1 MVKVVKIW
9 KGDLMMRS
17 KSLAK
22 NKDLQRKVLC
32 SLLAA
37 GVMSVCISGGD
48 VWAAQSNEKIDLSG
62 SAAST
67 AYADWDMQI
76 DSEGSFKGVYTHN
89 GANLDFTGTET
100 NIIINNK
107 NNAATAVAN
116 YGNNGGVMNFDAAK
130 TSITL
135 EHTGNVGSASPRDM
149 GVLVNQGTVNFNGD
163 ALIKLN
169 TANTATMYGVNV
181 ECNTNDAVP
190 SIVNFNKKAAI
201 DIVTGEAATGIFV
214 SGKPGSVLASGDNL
228 NITINAGG
236 NINGVWTRYG
246 GTFSTGVSNNLNIN
260 LQSDSQYS
268 TVTGIKCFS
277 QKEGQDNS
285 HAGMI
290 DIEGSATINVQSA
303 NKAYGILN
311 EYWQR
316 PVDTGKVKVAGD
328 LNITV
333 VGKEAYGVLSDNKDC
348 DTNILGNANIN
359 VTGTNSS
366 YAIHAKEGGQITVG
380 SAGKTVALK
389 AETTAGDSGKLA
401 AAGVY
406 ALEGGQVTIA
416 GAKADIE
423 ADVTANGRAIGVRV
437 EGKDAS
443 ITSAVQLNADTT
455 NIAVNGTTTADSN
468 NFNEAA
474 WVKNGSLT
482 VNSKNLNVTG
492 SMSGFTLEGL
502 NVSTN
507 GLIELNTEKT
517 VIDIADDYG
526 VTGITAHNGGTFK
539 VNKGDLIITSTNT
552 AANGVGKTNSIGIQS
567 DEIGSGEPQNSII
580 IGPGV
585 NKVDITV
592 NGAGSEGATPNASNG
607 TAGIYAVDGAI
618 EIASGELNVRVN
630 SGANVSS
637 DASGVYS
644 NATGIKGLNGTITV
658 AGSTRTILDVT
669 DGYQEATGVYA
680 GSYGDKKATVSILGD
695 TAITATGKTGAHALY
710 AEKGSEITIGSKGKM
725 VDLTVSSTNGGKVYG
740 LDATGGSDITVNGS
754 NLTIDV
760 GSYVENGT
768 INDRIF
774 AIDASTNKGG
784 KIILNSDE
792 ITIVGEQKGHTV
804 YCDGVRANMSTIEF
818 NGNTTIDLKADLK
831 DGWSAIESKNKQN
844 QFAGINVQ
852 CDPGNI
858 FATAINFNGSETDI
872 KVEGKATWFAA
883 VQGSGV
889 PGSINFTGKKV
900 NITAVNNKAVSE
912 GDSTTV
918 GIYAQYGATINS
930 AAATDIV
937 TTVEANGDAN
947 GIYNTNNFY
956 YNGNVKLKG
965 NFMGTVISNESS
977 AYGIYNDPLDADN
990 TGGEVYIGKGLKLDV
1005 TALKGEAVGI
1015 YGKGEHSKTTVLGD
1029 VTITTNGQNDSYSL
1043 YAAAKAN
1050 ITLGSAGKTVALTGD
1065 VTAKDA
1071 DSIITLA
1078 GDTNIVSGTVTADA
1092 GGIVLGGGD
1101 KATYT
1106 VDKFVTKGA
1115 GERASAAVSGTITV
1129 SGGTL
1134 NIDNLS
1140 DINKFDLA
1148 DNSLIVTGK
1157 GVLKAASDKVFEADT
1172 SGKKVIAGVDQK
1184 VLFNG
1189 GKLAISDTSYTL
1201 ADSKVYSEALG
1212 KVDDSGV
1219 GANTKTTIVMT
1230 GTLQDQPVDNKATVD
1245 DLAPTGAVHTNV
1257 TGTVSTGTL
1266 NVGDGSSSVGTTG
1279 INNDLGVKDLDFSST
1294 SGSGTVDAIVTISND
1309 TGLTLVG
1316 DGSSELLKG
1325 TGNSNNN
1332 VTVGSDS
1339 GSAGTLTLGNAA
1351 AESSGGTLNAAVTLK
1366 ADSQMNVEAGSF
1378 TVGKITAT
1386 EGTVAVNAGANL
1398 TTTEDFTVGDA
1409 GSNKSGTIDAAG
1421 SITAGKVD
1429 LQQGT
1434 VAVTG
1439 SLTANEL
1446 SVGDSS
1452 NSKEGAVT
1460 AAGTVDVGTLK
1471 LNKGNIEVTGSLTAK
1486 TLTVGD
1492 NDAKIAVGAADSA
1505 GTLTAED
1512 VKLGGASLMLDPD
1525 WEDSST
1531 IQTASK
1537 AGLKFNSSQIDGK
1550 LTVGQNSVLSL
1561 GTADTAKAEAAF
1573 TDTGLTWGKNDITA
1587 ALYIDYEQTMD
1598 STKGGIKVDGSLTHA
1613 SDNKN
1618 FAAANTATFAAGS
1631 LLMVA
1636 GDAALTTDGALKAG
1650 STVNAQNNSNS
1661 NNDAATLKV
1670 DSGAKLYIADAQ
1682 ADKRYTIVSGF
1693 TNSGSAVT
1701 DGGWNGTNLLLNKLV
1716 KGSGS
1721 YSNGSFTVSTQ
1732 KVKASEA
1739 LPGVALPNI
1748 LDAMSSQ
1755 TDSPYAGIKYLS
1767 NAISGLNSNAQ
1778 TLAAVN
1784 SFAQGA
1790 ENSGATR
1797 TGALAALDL
1806 GTAVQEHLSLAKAA
1820 AEQSGGFGKAA
1831 VDTADNG
1838 GIWAQYIHNKDKVDN
1853 MGGVS
1858 YDGQYNGVIIGGDF
1872 ADRGKYSSGIA
1883 FSYGSGDSTGSAS
1896 KNEFDFWGLS
1906 YYGGIQNGDTNLIFD
1921 VGYSKTSSDVKG
1933 VIKAEPDT
1941 QVISMG
1947 IKGEKLISNGHGT
1960 SYVPYAGLR
1969 YMNIDT
1975 DSYNGSIDGKTAA
1988 HYSTD
1993 KADLWL
1999 LPVGISISHE
2009 SVTAS
2014 GWKVRPTADIAYVWT
2029 LGDKNIAMDITVP
2042 GVNATDRL
2050 GYDIM
2055 DSGFFVGKLGLEAEK
2070 GDWTYGLGY
2079 ACQKGSHAQNSKF
2092 MLNVTYSF

>member
-1 MVKVVKIW
+1 
-9 KGDLMMRS
+9 MR
-17 KSLAK
+17 
-22 NKDLQRKVLC
+22 
-32 SLLAA
+32 
-37 GVMSVCISGGD
+37 
-48 VWAAQSNEKIDLSG
+48 
-62 SAAST
+62 
-67 AYADWDMQI
+67 
-76 DSEGSFKGVYTHN
+76 
-89 GANLDFTGTET
+89 
-100 NIIINNK
+100 
-107 NNAATAVAN
+107 
-116 YGNNGGVMNFDAAK
+116 
-130 TSITL
+130 
-135 EHTGNVGSASPRDM
+135 
-149 GVLVNQGTVNFNGD
+149 
-163 ALIKLN
+163 
-169 TANTATMYGVNV
+169 
-181 ECNTNDAVP
+181 
-190 SIVNFNKKAAI
+190 
-201 DIVTGEAATGIFV
+201 
-214 SGKPGSVLASGDNL
+214 
-228 NITINAGG
+228 
-236 NINGVWTRYG
+236 
-246 GTFSTGVSNNLNIN
+246 
-260 LQSDSQYS
+260 
-268 TVTGIKCFS
+268 
-277 QKEGQDNS
+277 
-285 HAGMI
+285 
-290 DIEGSATINVQSA
+290 
-303 NKAYGILN
+303 
-311 EYWQR
+311 
-316 PVDTGKVKVAGD
+316 
-328 LNITV
+328 
-333 VGKEAYGVLSDNKDC
+333 
-348 DTNILGNANIN
+348 
-359 VTGTNSS
+359 
-366 YAIHAKEGGQITVG
+366 
-380 SAGKTVALK
+380 
-389 AETTAGDSGKLA
+389 
-401 AAGVY
+401 
-406 ALEGGQVTIA
+406 
-416 GAKADIE
+416 
-423 ADVTANGRAIGVRV
+423 
-437 EGKDAS
+437 
-443 ITSAVQLNADTT
+443 
-455 NIAVNGTTTADSN
+455 
-468 NFNEAA
+468 
-474 WVKNGSLT
+474 
-482 VNSKNLNVTG
+482 
-492 SMSGFTLEGL
+492 
-502 NVSTN
+502 
-507 GLIELNTEKT
+507 
-517 VIDIADDYG
+517 
-526 VTGITAHNGGTFK
+526 
-539 VNKGDLIITSTNT
+539 
-552 AANGVGKTNSIGIQS
+552 
-567 DEIGSGEPQNSII
+567 
-580 IGPGV
+580 
-585 NKVDITV
+585 
-592 NGAGSEGATPNASNG
+592 
-607 TAGIYAVDGAI
+607 
-618 EIASGELNVRVN
+618 
-630 SGANVSS
+630 ANV
-637 DASGVYS
+637 
-644 NATGIKGLNGTITV
+644 
-658 AGSTRTILDVT
+658 
-669 DGYQEATGVYA
+669 
-680 GSYGDKKATVSILGD
+680 
-695 TAITATGKTGAHALY
+695 
-710 AEKGSEITIGSKGKM
+710 
-725 VDLTVSSTNGGKVYG
+725 
-740 LDATGGSDITVNGS
+740 
-754 NLTIDV
+754 
-760 GSYVENGT
+760 
-768 INDRIF
+768 
-774 AIDASTNKGG
+774 
-784 KIILNSDE
+784 
-792 ITIVGEQKGHTV
+792 
-804 YCDGVRANMSTIEF
+804 STIEF

-831 DGWSAIESKNKQN
+831 DDWSATESKNKQS

-852 CDPGNI
+852 CDPDDNN
-858 FATAINFNGSETDI
+858 ATIVVFNGGKTDI

-900 NITAVNNKAVSE
+900 NITAVNNKAVRE

-918 GIYAQYGATINS
+918 GIYAQYGATINFV
-930 AAATDIV
+930 AATDIV
-937 TTVEANGDAN
+937 TTVEANGYAN
-947 GIYNTNNFY
+947 GIYNTNNFS

-977 AYGIYNDPLDADN
+977 AYGIYNDPLAADN

-1015 YGKGEHSKTTVLGD
+1015 YGEGEHSKTTVLGD
-1029 VTITTNGQNDSYSL
+1029 VIITTNGQNDSYSL

-1078 GDTNIVSGTVTADA
+1078 GDSNVVKGTVTADA

-1266 NVGDGSSSVGTTG
+1266 NVGDDISSEGATG
-1279 INNDLGVKDLDFSST
+1279 VNNDLGVKDLDFSSN
-1294 SGSGTVDAIVTISND
+1294 SGTVDASVTISND

-1325 TGNSNNN
+1325 TGSNNT
-1332 VTVGSDS
+1332 VTVGSNSD
-1339 GSAGTLTLGNAA
+1339 SAGTLTLGNAA
-1351 AESSGGTLNAAVTLK
+1351 AESSGGTLNANVTLQS
-1366 ADSQMNVEAGSF
+1366 DSQMTVEAGSF
-1378 TVGKITAT
+1378 TVDKITAT
-1386 EGTVAVNAGANL
+1386 EGTVAVNAGADL
-1398 TTTEDFTVGDA
+1398 TTMQDFTVGDA
-1409 GSNKSGTIDAAG
+1409 INNKTGTIDAAG

-1446 SVGDSS
+1446 SVGTSK
-1452 NSKEGAVT
+1452 KEGTVT
-1460 AAGTVDVGTLK
+1460 AAGTVDVGTLN
-1471 LNKGNIEVTGSLTAK
+1471 LNRGKVEVTGALAAE
-1486 TLTVGD
+1486 TLTVAD
-1492 NDAKIAVGAADSA
+1492 NSGASIAVGAADSA
-1505 GTLTAED
+1505 GTLTAKN
-1512 VKLGGASLMLDPD
+1512 VQLGGTSLMLDPAWKD
-1525 WEDSST
+1525 GSM

-1537 AGLKFNSSQIDGK
+1537 AGLKFNGNQVDGK

-1573 TDTGLTWGKNDITA
+1573 ADTGLTWGQNDITA

-1598 STKGGIKVDGSLTHA
+1598 STKGGIKVDGSLTHV
-1613 SDNKN
+1613 SDSKDL
-1618 FAAANTATFAAGS
+1618 AAANTATFAAGS

-1636 GDAALTTDGALKAG
+1636 GDAALTMDGALKAG
-1650 STVNAQNNSNS
+1650 GTATITISNGS
-1661 NNDAATLKV
+1661 AATLKV

-1682 ADKRYTIVSGF
+1682 ADKQYTIVSGF
-1693 TNSGSAVT
+1693 TNSGSDVT

-1721 YSNGSFTVSTQ
+1721 YSSGSFTVSTQ

-1778 TLAAVN
+1778 TLVAVN

-1838 GIWAQYIHNKDKVDN
+1838 SIWAQYIHNKDKVDN

-1947 IKGEKLISNGHGT
+1947 VKGEKLISNGHGT

-1975 DSYNGSIDGKTAA
+1975 DSYNGSIDGKRAA

-2009 SVTAS
+2009 SVTAG

-2029 LGDKNIAMDITVP
+2029 LGDKNTAMDITVP

>member
-1 MVKVVKIW
+1 MERGFDDEIKKLGKKQGFTKESTV
-9 KGDLMMRS
+9 
-17 KSLAK
+17 
-22 NKDLQRKVLC
+22 
-32 SLLAA
+32 LAA
-37 GVMSVCISGGD
+37 CSRSNVRLYIWGD
-48 VWAAQSNEKIDLSG
+48 VWAAGTIKDQDMVITSNMNIVADDGGFEGATNRYAAIGHTQDATMTVTAKPGVIVNSVVTATNGRAMGIVNTGNGVLNVNGNYGFALQADTVRGIRNNGYNDLNLNG
-62 SAAST
+62 DFIIKAV
-67 AYADWDMQI
+67 
-76 DSEGSFKGVYTHN
+76 SEGKDSNNDVVVGAEAFNGTNITVNGDKLNIDITTDNARIIGVQNFNNN
-89 GANLDFTGTET
+89 GKTIVFNSNDISIKAVQTGT
-100 NIIINNK
+100 
-107 NNAATAVAN
+107 
-116 YGNNGGVMNFDAAK
+116 
-130 TSITL
+130 
-135 EHTGNVGSASPRDM
+135 GSFCQ
-149 GVLVNQGTVNFNGD
+149 GVLGYQSTTNFNGD
-163 ALIKLN
+163 IVIDLKADKVTSQVHGVDIQCDPGN
-169 TANTATMYGVNV
+169 TYETA
-181 ECNTNDAVP
+181 
-190 SIVNFNKKAAI
+190 VNFNNQQTDIKVEGGAGATVAAI
-201 DIVTGEAATGIFV
+201 R
-214 SGKPGSVLASGDNL
+214 ASGVPGTVNL
-228 NITINAGG
+228 NGKVTNLTAA
-236 NINGVWTRYG
+236 NINGGMAAAIISQYG
-246 GTFSTGVSNNLNIN
+246 AHVNSGSETNIN
-260 LQSDSQYS
+260 AAVNAKDDAVAVYVGEYAGYNGNVELQGNFTADVISEN
-268 TVTGIKCFS
+268 G
-277 QKEGQDNS
+277 N
-285 HAGMI
+285 
-290 DIEGSATINVQSA
+290 
-303 NKAYGILN
+303 AYGILG
-311 EYWQR
+311 E
-316 PVDTGKVKVAGD
+316 
-328 LNITV
+328 
-333 VGKEAYGVLSDNKDC
+333 LSDDAKSEDDGKIYIGKDLELDVTAANGDAVGIGVSGKYNK
-348 DTNILGNANIN
+348 TIILGNSTIN
-359 VTGTNSS
+359 ATGKTAS
-366 YAIHAKEGGQITVG
+366 YAIIAEDGGQITVG
-380 SAGKTVALK
+380 SAGKNVNLT
-389 AETTAGDSGKLA
+389 GD
-401 AAGVY
+401 V
-406 ALEGGQVTIA
+406 
-416 GAKADIE
+416 
-423 ADVTANGRAIGVRV
+423 
-437 EGKDAS
+437 
-443 ITSAVQLNADTT
+443 
-455 NIAVNGTTTADSN
+455 
-468 NFNEAA
+468 
-474 WVKNGSLT
+474 
-482 VNSKNLNVTG
+482 
-492 SMSGFTLEGL
+492 
-502 NVSTN
+502 
-507 GLIELNTEKT
+507 
-517 VIDIADDYG
+517 
-526 VTGITAHNGGTFK
+526 
-539 VNKGDLIITSTNT
+539 
-552 AANGVGKTNSIGIQS
+552 
-567 DEIGSGEPQNSII
+567 
-580 IGPGV
+580 
-585 NKVDITV
+585 KVD
-592 NGAGSEGATPNASNG
+592 
-607 TAGIYAVDGAI
+607 
-618 EIASGELNVRVN
+618 
-630 SGANVSS
+630 
-637 DASGVYS
+637 
-644 NATGIKGLNGTITV
+644 
-658 AGSTRTILDVT
+658 
-669 DGYQEATGVYA
+669 
-680 GSYGDKKATVSILGD
+680 
-695 TAITATGKTGAHALY
+695 
-710 AEKGSEITIGSKGKM
+710 
-725 VDLTVSSTNGGKVYG
+725 
-740 LDATGGSDITVNGS
+740 GGSV
-754 NLTIDV
+754 
-760 GSYVENGT
+760 
-768 INDRIF
+768 IN
-774 AIDASTNKGG
+774 
-784 KIILNSDE
+784 
-792 ITIVGEQKGHTV
+792 H
-804 YCDGVRANMSTIEF
+804 
-818 NGNTTIDLKADLK
+818 
-831 DGWSAIESKNKQN
+831 
-844 QFAGINVQ
+844 
-852 CDPGNI
+852 
-858 FATAINFNGSETDI
+858 
-872 KVEGKATWFAA
+872 
-883 VQGSGV
+883 
-889 PGSINFTGKKV
+889 
-900 NITAVNNKAVSE
+900 
-912 GDSTTV
+912 
-918 GIYAQYGATINS
+918 
-930 AAATDIV
+930 
-937 TTVEANGDAN
+937 
-947 GIYNTNNFY
+947 
-956 YNGNVKLKG
+956 
-965 NFMGTVISNESS
+965 
-977 AYGIYNDPLDADN
+977 
-990 TGGEVYIGKGLKLDV
+990 
-1005 TALKGEAVGI
+1005 
-1015 YGKGEHSKTTVLGD
+1015 GD
-1029 VTITTNGQNDSYSL
+1029 VTINGQLLVKAAGASSEYTSIGESLRINAGSDSAVQIENSSQKNVSNVLNFNSKNTELSSSGSSYISAVNIL
-1043 YAAAKAN
+1043 NNNQPDVTASNTVNFRGDTTKITATATDGKAQGVRIGESNFGSGKLTTDINFGATNTSINVKGNVVAGDYYDQVAGIWEGEGSYKGDVATNIAFNGKAN
-1050 ITLGSAGKTVALTGD
+1050 IDVYSQGGNAYGIFVEHGSEIGTTIIDFNDNTVINAQNANGSGEAVYISGD
-1065 VTAKDA
+1065 GVAVNFNKAQKKGVTVDIIGDITAANNAK
-1071 DSIITLA
+1071 ITLA
-1078 GDTNIVSGTVTADA
+1078 GDSNVVKGTVTADA
-1092 GGIVLGGGD
+1092 GGIVLAGSD
-1101 KATYT
+1101 KATYI
-1106 VDKFVTKGA
+1106 VNKFVTKD
-1115 GERASAAVSGTITV
+1115 SVSRFTTVTRGTITV

-1266 NVGDGSSSVGTTG
+1266 NVGDGSSSEGATG
-1279 INNDLGVKDLDFSST
+1279 VNNDLGVKDLDFSSN
-1294 SGSGTVDAIVTISND
+1294 SGTVDASVTISND

-1325 TGNSNNN
+1325 TGSNNT
-1332 VTVGSDS
+1332 VTVGSTSDS

-1351 AESSGGTLNAAVTLK
+1351 AESSGGTLNANVTLQS
-1366 ADSQMNVEAGSF
+1366 DSQMNVEAGSF
-1378 TVGKITAT
+1378 TVDKITAT

-1398 TTTEDFTVGDA
+1398 TTTQDFTVGDA
-1409 GSNKSGTIDAAG
+1409 INNKTGTIDAAG

-1446 SVGDSS
+1446 SVGTS
-1452 NSKEGAVT
+1452 NKEGTVT
-1460 AAGTVDVGTLK
+1460 AAGTVDVGTLN
-1471 LNKGNIEVTGSLTAK
+1471 LNKGNVEVTGSLTAK

-1492 NDAKIAVGAADSA
+1492 SDAKIAVGAADRA

-1512 VKLGGASLMLDPD
+1512 VKLGGASLMLDPA
-1525 WEDSST
+1525 WEDGST

-1537 AGLKFNSSQIDGK
+1537 AGLKFNGSQIDGK

-1573 TDTGLTWGKNDITA
+1573 TDTGLTWGQNDITA

-1613 SDNKN
+1613 SDSKDLV
-1618 FAAANTATFAAGS
+1618 AANTATFAAGS

-1636 GDAALTTDGALKAG
+1636 GDAALTIDGALKAG
-1650 STVNAQNNSNS
+1650 GTATNTISNGS
-1661 NNDAATLKV
+1661 AATLKV

-1682 ADKRYTIVSGF
+1682 ADKQYTIVSGF
-1693 TNSGSAVT
+1693 TNSGSAVI

-1732 KVKASEA
+1732 KVKANEA

-1806 GTAVQEHLSLAKAA
+1806 GTAAQEHLSLAKAA

-1838 GIWAQYIHNKDKVDN
+1838 SIWAQYIHNKDKVDN

-1858 YDGQYNGVIIGGDF
+1858 YDGQYNGIVVGGDF

-1947 IKGEKLISNGHGT
+1947 VKGEKVISNGHGT

-2009 SVTAS
+2009 SVTAG

-2029 LGDKNIAMDITVP
+2029 LGDKNTAMDITVP

>member
-48 VWAAQSNEKIDLSG
+48 VWASNSLINVGNKEYSADTIIVADENLASDNSAVVGIANDVSNSKSG
-62 SAAST
+62 ITMKNGTKLTVNSVASSGR
-67 AYADWDMQI
+67 AYA
-76 DSEGSFKGVYTHN
+76 VAVNN
-89 GANLDFTGTET
+89 GAGFGFVGKGEFT
-100 NIIINNK
+100 
-107 NNAATAVAN
+107 ATGSDQAQARTIR
-116 YGNNGGVMNFDAAK
+116 NNGGGAISFDGDITVNTNAGKLFSVAVEAWDSSDQIAVVEFKGDRTIINAIGDKVQVNAIQVVSNNDTGSLIDFCADK
-130 TSITL
+130 TVITNTSTVAGGSNWANVAIVEGEKAVL
-135 EHTGNVGSASPRDM
+135 RFSGKDVRLNSNNTGYTAQVISLNSNGNVVFNADNSILTAKSDFGANGIGGD
-149 GVLVNQGTVNFNGD
+149 GIITFNGKN
-163 ALIKLN
+163 A
-169 TANTATMYGVNV
+169 
-181 ECNTNDAVP
+181 
-190 SIVNFNKKAAI
+190 
-201 DIVTGEAATGIFV
+201 
-214 SGKPGSVLASGDNL
+214 
-228 NITINAGG
+228 TINAIVTDGVG
-236 NINGVWTRYG
+236 TTNSIGLLSSKAIDVTTNVDKLAINVYGSGVWNGNPGYAN
-246 GTFSTGVSNNLNIN
+246 GTAGIYANADVDIAAKNLAVNVVAGQAVDGVNTY
-260 LQSDSQYS
+260 DEE
-268 TVTGIKCFS
+268 TAKA
-277 QKEGQDNS
+277 QDNYS
-285 HAGMI
+285 
-290 DIEGSATINVQSA
+290 D
-303 NKAYGILN
+303 AYGIRMMSGNLN
-311 EYWQR
+311 ASQ
-316 PVDTGKVKVAGD
+316 DTD
-328 LNITV
+328 TNIV
-333 VGKEAYGVLSDNKDC
+333 VYEGYKGAIGVSAEAENAIV
-348 DTNILGNANIN
+348 NILGNTTITA
-359 VTGTNSS
+359 TGKTASN
-366 YAIHAKEGGQITVG
+366 ALLAEDGGQITVG
-380 SAGKTVALK
+380 SEGKTVDLTGEVKVDGGSVSNHGNVTINGQLLVK
-389 AETTAGDSGKLA
+389 ADGASSEYTSTGESLRINAGSDSAVQIENSSLQNVRNVLDFNAKNTELSSSGSNYISAVNILNNNQPDVTASNTVNFSGDTTKITATATDGKAQGVRIGESNFSSGKLTTDINFGA
-401 AAGVY
+401 TNTSINVKGNVVAGDYYDQV
-406 ALEGGQVTIA
+406 AGIWEGEGSYK
-416 GAKADIE
+416 G
-423 ADVTANGRAIGVRV
+423 DVA
-437 EGKDAS
+437 
-443 ITSAVQLNADTT
+443 T
-455 NIAVNGTTTADSN
+455 NIAFNGKANIDVYSQGGNAYGIFVEHGSEIGTTIIDFNDNTVINAQNANGSGEAVYISGDGVAV
-468 NFNEAA
+468 NFNKAQ
-474 WVKNGSLT
+474 K
-482 VNSKNLNVTG
+482 K
-492 SMSGFTLEGL
+492 
-502 NVSTN
+502 
-507 GLIELNTEKT
+507 
-517 VIDIADDYG
+517 G
-526 VTGITAHNGGTFK
+526 VTVDII
-539 VNKGDLIITSTNT
+539 GDIT
-552 AANGVGKTNSIGIQS
+552 AAN
-567 DEIGSGEPQNSII
+567 
-580 IGPGV
+580 
-585 NKVDITV
+585 
-592 NGAGSEGATPNASNG
+592 NA
-607 TAGIYAVDGAI
+607 
-618 EIASGELNVRVN
+618 
-630 SGANVSS
+630 
-637 DASGVYS
+637 
-644 NATGIKGLNGTITV
+644 K
-658 AGSTRTILDVT
+658 
-669 DGYQEATGVYA
+669 
-680 GSYGDKKATVSILGD
+680 
-695 TAITATGKTGAHALY
+695 
-710 AEKGSEITIGSKGKM
+710 
-725 VDLTVSSTNGGKVYG
+725 
-740 LDATGGSDITVNGS
+740 
-754 NLTIDV
+754 
-760 GSYVENGT
+760 
-768 INDRIF
+768 
-774 AIDASTNKGG
+774 
-784 KIILNSDE
+784 
-792 ITIVGEQKGHTV
+792 
-804 YCDGVRANMSTIEF
+804 
-818 NGNTTIDLKADLK
+818 
-831 DGWSAIESKNKQN
+831 
-844 QFAGINVQ
+844 
-852 CDPGNI
+852 
-858 FATAINFNGSETDI
+858 
-872 KVEGKATWFAA
+872 
-883 VQGSGV
+883 
-889 PGSINFTGKKV
+889 
-900 NITAVNNKAVSE
+900 
-912 GDSTTV
+912 
-918 GIYAQYGATINS
+918 
-930 AAATDIV
+930 
-937 TTVEANGDAN
+937 
-947 GIYNTNNFY
+947 
-956 YNGNVKLKG
+956 
-965 NFMGTVISNESS
+965 
-977 AYGIYNDPLDADN
+977 
-990 TGGEVYIGKGLKLDV
+990 
-1005 TALKGEAVGI
+1005 
-1015 YGKGEHSKTTVLGD
+1015 
-1029 VTITTNGQNDSYSL
+1029 
-1043 YAAAKAN
+1043 
-1050 ITLGSAGKTVALTGD
+1050 
-1065 VTAKDA
+1065 
-1071 DSIITLA
+1071 ITLA
-1078 GDTNIVSGTVTADA
+1078 GDSNVVKGTVTADA
-1092 GGIVLGGGD
+1092 GGIVLAGSD
-1101 KATYT
+1101 KATYI
-1106 VDKFVTKGA
+1106 VNKFVTKD
-1115 GERASAAVSGTITV
+1115 SVSRFTTVTRGTITV

-1189 GKLAISDTSYTL
+1189 GKLAISDASYTL

-1212 KVDDSGV
+1212 KVDDSGA
-1219 GANTKTTIVMT
+1219 GAKAKTTIVMT

-1266 NVGDGSSSVGTTG
+1266 NVGDGTSSEGATG
-1279 INNDLGVKDLDFSST
+1279 VNNDLGVKDLDFST
-1294 SGSGTVDAIVTISND
+1294 NSGSGTVNANVTISND

-1325 TGNSNNN
+1325 TGNSNNT
-1332 VTVGSDS
+1332 VTVGS

-1351 AESSGGTLNAAVTLK
+1351 AESSGGTLNAAVTLQ

-1378 TVGKITAT
+1378 TVGKITAA

-1398 TTTEDFTVGDA
+1398 TTTQDFTVGDA
-1409 GSNKSGTIDAAG
+1409 SSNKSGTIDAAG

-1460 AAGTVDVGTLK
+1460 AAGTVDVDTLN
-1471 LNKGNIEVTGSLTAK
+1471 LNKGKVEVTGSLTAK
-1486 TLTVGD
+1486 TLTVVD
-1492 NDAKIAVGAADSA
+1492 SDAKIAVGAADSA

-1512 VKLGGASLMLDPD
+1512 VKLGGASLMLDPA

-1613 SDNKN
+1613 SDNKDL
-1618 FAAANTATFAAGS
+1618 AAANTATFAAGS

-1650 STVNAQNNSNS
+1650 STVNAQNNGNS

-1670 DSGAKLYIADAQ
+1670 DAGAKLYIADAQ
-1682 ADKRYTIVSGF
+1682 ADKKYTIVSGF
-1693 TNSGSAVT
+1693 TNSNSAVT
-1701 DGGWNGTNLLLNKLV
+1701 DGGWSGTNLLLNKLV

-1721 YSNGSFTVSTQ
+1721 YSSGSFTVSTQ

-1748 LDAMSSQ
+1748 LDAMGSQ
-1755 TDSPYAGIKYLS
+1755 IDSPYAGIKYLS

-1790 ENSGATR
+1790 ENNGATR

-1806 GTAVQEHLSLAKAA
+1806 GTAAQEHLSLAKAA

-1838 GIWAQYIHNKDKVDN
+1838 SIWAQYIHNKDKVDN

-2029 LGDKNIAMDITVP
+2029 LGDKNTAMDITVP

>member
-1 MVKVVKIW
+1 
-9 KGDLMMRS
+9 MMRS
-17 KSLAK
+17 KRLAK
-22 NKDLQRKVLC
+22 NKDLQKKVLC
-32 SLLAA
+32 SLLAV

-48 VWAAQSNEKIDLSG
+48 VWAAGTIKDQDMVITSNMDIVADDGGFEGATNRYAAIGHTQDATMTVTAKPGVIVNSVVTATNGRAMGIVNTGNGVLNVNGNYGFALQADTVRGIRNNGYNDLNLNG
-62 SAAST
+62 DFIIKAV
-67 AYADWDMQI
+67 
-76 DSEGSFKGVYTHN
+76 SEGKDSNNDVVVGAEAFNGTNITVNGDKLNIDITTDNARIIGVQNFNNN
-89 GANLDFTGTET
+89 GKTIVFNSNDISIKAVQTGT
-100 NIIINNK
+100 
-107 NNAATAVAN
+107 
-116 YGNNGGVMNFDAAK
+116 
-130 TSITL
+130 
-135 EHTGNVGSASPRDM
+135 GSFCQ
-149 GVLVNQGTVNFNGD
+149 GVLGYQSTTNFNGD
-163 ALIKLN
+163 IVIDLKADKVTSQVHGVDIQCDPGN
-169 TANTATMYGVNV
+169 TYETA
-181 ECNTNDAVP
+181 
-190 SIVNFNKKAAI
+190 VNFNNQQTDIKVEGGAGATVAAI
-201 DIVTGEAATGIFV
+201 R
-214 SGKPGSVLASGDNL
+214 ASGVPGTVNL
-228 NITINAGG
+228 NGKVTNLTAA
-236 NINGVWTRYG
+236 NINGGMAAAIISQYG
-246 GTFSTGVSNNLNIN
+246 AHVNSGSETNIN
-260 LQSDSQYS
+260 AAVNAKDDAVAVYVGEYAGYNGNVELQGNFTADVISENGD
-268 TVTGIKCFS
+268 
-277 QKEGQDNS
+277 
-285 HAGMI
+285 
-290 DIEGSATINVQSA
+290 
-303 NKAYGILN
+303 AYGILG
-311 EYWQR
+311 E
-316 PVDTGKVKVAGD
+316 
-328 LNITV
+328 
-333 VGKEAYGVLSDNKDC
+333 LSDDAKSEDDGKIYIGKDLELDVTAANGDAVGIGVSGKYNK
-348 DTNILGNANIN
+348 TIILGNSTIN
-359 VTGTNSS
+359 ATGKTASN
-366 YAIHAKEGGQITVG
+366 ALLAEAGGQITVG
-380 SAGKTVALK
+380 SEGKTVDLK
-389 AETTAGDSGKLA
+389 AETTGGRVV
-401 AAGVY
+401 G
-406 ALEGGQVTIA
+406 LEAKGG
-416 GAKADIE
+416 
-423 ADVTANGRAIGVRV
+423 
-437 EGKDAS
+437 
-443 ITSAVQLNADTT
+443 
-455 NIAVNGTTTADSN
+455 SN
-468 NFNEAA
+468 
-474 WVKNGSLT
+474 
-482 VNSKNLNVTG
+482 
-492 SMSGFTLEGL
+492 
-502 NVSTN
+502 
-507 GLIELNTEKT
+507 
-517 VIDIADDYG
+517 
-526 VTGITAHNGGTFK
+526 
-539 VNKGDLIITSTNT
+539 
-552 AANGVGKTNSIGIQS
+552 
-567 DEIGSGEPQNSII
+567 
-580 IGPGV
+580 
-585 NKVDITV
+585 ITV
-592 NGAGSEGATPNASNG
+592 NG
-607 TAGIYAVDGAI
+607 
-618 EIASGELNVRVN
+618 
-630 SGANVSS
+630 
-637 DASGVYS
+637 
-644 NATGIKGLNGTITV
+644 
-658 AGSTRTILDVT
+658 
-669 DGYQEATGVYA
+669 
-680 GSYGDKKATVSILGD
+680 DKLVL
-695 TAITATGKTGAHALY
+695 
-710 AEKGSEITIGSKGKM
+710 
-725 VDLTVSSTNGGKVYG
+725 DLT
-740 LDATGGSDITVNGS
+740 S
-754 NLTIDV
+754 N
-760 GSYVENGT
+760 VENGT
-768 INDRIF
+768 ASDRIIGIESS
-774 AIDASTNKGG
+774 ANKGG
-784 KIILNSDE
+784 KITVNSAE
-792 ITIVGEQKGHTV
+792 TFITAVQNGVVKYGH
-804 YCDGVRANMSTIEF
+804 GVRGNMSTIDF
-818 NGNTTIDLKADLK
+818 NGNVAIDLQGEQVNSQL
-831 DGWSAIESKNKQN
+831 
-844 QFAGINVQ
+844 AGAYIQ
-852 CDPGNI
+852 CDPSDSHT
-858 FATAINFNGSETDI
+858 TAINFNGGKTNI
-872 KVEGKATWFAA
+872 KVQGGADYLFA

-889 PGSINFTGKKV
+889 PGSINFTGEKV
-900 NITAVNNKAVSE
+900 DLKAVNTGTGTAA
-912 GDSTTV
+912 

-937 TTVEANGDAN
+937 TTVETNGYAN
-947 GIYNTNNFY
+947 GIYNTNNFG
-956 YNGNVKLKG
+956 YNGNVKLNG
-965 NFMGTVISNESS
+965 NFTATVKSNDKS
-977 AYGIYNDPLDADN
+977 AYGIYNDPLAADN
-990 TGGEVYIGKGLKLDV
+990 TGGEVYIGKDLKLDV

-1015 YGKGEHSKTTVLGD
+1015 YGEGEYSKTTVLGD

-1043 YAAAKAN
+1043 YAADKAN

-1065 VTAKDA
+1065 VTAKDS
-1071 DSIITLA
+1071 DSIIRLA

-1092 GGIVLGGGD
+1092 GGIVLAGSD
-1101 KATYT
+1101 KATYI
-1106 VDKFVTKGA
+1106 VNKFVTKD
-1115 GERASAAVSGTITV
+1115 SVSRFTTVTRGTITV

-1266 NVGDGSSSVGTTG
+1266 NVGDGSSSEGATG
-1279 INNDLGVKDLDFSST
+1279 VNNDLGVKDLDFT
-1294 SGSGTVDAIVTISND
+1294 SVSGPVDVKVNISND
-1309 TGLTLVG
+1309 TALTLVG
-1316 DGSSELLKG
+1316 DGSGDLLKG
-1325 TGNSNNN
+1325 TAATGNVVSL
-1332 VTVGSDS
+1332 GSAS
-1339 GSAGTLTLGNAA
+1339 SAGTLNLGVAGIT
-1351 AESSGGTLNAAVTLK
+1351 SGGALNADVAIGH
-1366 ADSQMNVEAGSF
+1366 ADSQLSVEGGAF
-1378 TVGKITAT
+1378 TVQKITA
-1386 EGTVAVNAGANL
+1386 EQGTVAVGSGSSLATDSL
-1398 TTTEDFTVGDA
+1398 TI
-1409 GSNKSGTIDAAG
+1409 GSSNDTKTAAIEAAG
-1421 SITAGKVD
+1421 TLTVKE
-1429 LQQGT
+1429 LTLNKGT

-1439 SLTANEL
+1439 AAVADKLTASADATI
-1446 SVGDSS
+1446 SVGSS
-1452 NSKEGAVT
+1452 V
-1460 AAGTVDVGTLK
+1460 AAG
-1471 LNKGNIEVTGSLTAK
+1471 SLQ
-1486 TLTVGD
+1486 
-1492 NDAKIAVGAADSA
+1492 AAN
-1505 GTLTAED
+1505 
-1512 VKLGGASLMLDPD
+1512 VKLSGASVMLDPAWD
-1525 WEDSST
+1525 ASGNQ
-1531 IQTASK
+1531 IAGASK
-1537 AGLKFNSSQIDGK
+1537 AGLDFIGAVDGK
-1550 LTVGQNSVLSL
+1550 LTVGQNSVLTL
-1561 GTADTAKAEAAF
+1561 GETDTSKAEKVFA
-1573 TDTGLTWGKNDITA
+1573 DTGLIWGQNDITA

-1613 SDNKN
+1613 SDSKDL
-1618 FAAANTATFAAGS
+1618 AAANTATFAAGS

-1636 GDAALTTDGALKAG
+1636 GDAALTMDGALKAG
-1650 STVNAQNNSNS
+1650 GTATITISNGS
-1661 NNDAATLKV
+1661 AATLKV

-1682 ADKRYTIVSGF
+1682 ADKQYTIVSGF

-1721 YSNGSFTVSTQ
+1721 YSSGSFTVSTQ

-1797 TGALAALDL
+1797 TGALAAMDL
-1806 GTAVQEHLSLAKAA
+1806 GTAAQEHLSLAKAA

-1838 GIWAQYIHNKDKVDN
+1838 SIWAQYIHNKDKVDN

-1872 ADRGKYSSGIA
+1872 ADRGKYSSGMA

-2029 LGDKNIAMDITVP
+2029 LGDKNTAMDITVP

>member
-48 VWAAQSNEKIDLSG
+48 VWASNSLINVGNKEYSADTIIVADENLASDNSAVVGIANDVSNSKSG
-62 SAAST
+62 ITMKNGTKLTVNSVASSGR
-67 AYADWDMQI
+67 AYA
-76 DSEGSFKGVYTHN
+76 VAVNN
-89 GANLDFTGTET
+89 GAGFGFVGKGEFT
-100 NIIINNK
+100 
-107 NNAATAVAN
+107 ATGSDQAQARTIR
-116 YGNNGGVMNFDAAK
+116 NNGGGAISFDGDITVNTNAGKLFSVAVEAWDSSDQIAVVEFKGDRTIINATGDKVQVNAIQVVSNNDTGSLIDFCADK
-130 TSITL
+130 TVITNTSTVAGGSNWANVAIVEGEKAVL
-135 EHTGNVGSASPRDM
+135 RFSGKDVRLNSNNTGYTAQVISLNSNGNVVFNADNSILTAKSDFGANGIGGD
-149 GVLVNQGTVNFNGD
+149 GIITFNGKN
-163 ALIKLN
+163 A
-169 TANTATMYGVNV
+169 
-181 ECNTNDAVP
+181 
-190 SIVNFNKKAAI
+190 
-201 DIVTGEAATGIFV
+201 
-214 SGKPGSVLASGDNL
+214 
-228 NITINAGG
+228 TINAIVTDGVG
-236 NINGVWTRYG
+236 TTNSIGLLSSKAIDVTTNVDKLAINVYGSGVWNG
-246 GTFSTGVSNNLNIN
+246 NPGHANGTAGIYANADVDIAAKNLAVNVVAGQAVDGVNTY
-260 LQSDSQYS
+260 DEE
-268 TVTGIKCFS
+268 TAKA
-277 QKEGQDNS
+277 QDNYS
-285 HAGMI
+285 
-290 DIEGSATINVQSA
+290 D
-303 NKAYGILN
+303 AYGIRMMSGNLN
-311 EYWQR
+311 ASQ
-316 PVDTGKVKVAGD
+316 DTD
-328 LNITV
+328 TNIV
-333 VGKEAYGVLSDNKDC
+333 VYEGYKGAIGVSAEAENAIV
-348 DTNILGNANIN
+348 NILGNTTITA
-359 VTGTNSS
+359 TGKTASN
-366 YAIHAKEGGQITVG
+366 ALLAEDGGQITVG
-380 SAGKTVALK
+380 SEGKTVDLTGEVKVDGGSVSNHGNVTINGQLLVK
-389 AETTAGDSGKLA
+389 ADGASSEYTSTGENLRINAGSDSAVQIENSSLQNVSNVLDFNAKNTELSSSGSNYISAVNILNNNQPDVTASNTVNFSGDTTKITATATDGKAQGVRIGESNFGSGKLTTDINFGA
-401 AAGVY
+401 TNTSINVKGNVVAGDYHDQV
-406 ALEGGQVTIA
+406 AGIWEGG
-416 GAKADIE
+416 GSYKG
-423 ADVTANGRAIGVRV
+423 DVA
-437 EGKDAS
+437 
-443 ITSAVQLNADTT
+443 T
-455 NIAVNGTTTADSN
+455 NIAFNGKANIDVYSQGGNAYGIFVEHGSEIGTTIIDFNDNTVINAQNANGSGEAVYISGDGVAV
-468 NFNEAA
+468 NFNKAQ
-474 WVKNGSLT
+474 K
-482 VNSKNLNVTG
+482 K
-492 SMSGFTLEGL
+492 
-502 NVSTN
+502 
-507 GLIELNTEKT
+507 
-517 VIDIADDYG
+517 G
-526 VTGITAHNGGTFK
+526 VTVDII
-539 VNKGDLIITSTNT
+539 GDIT
-552 AANGVGKTNSIGIQS
+552 AAN
-567 DEIGSGEPQNSII
+567 
-580 IGPGV
+580 
-585 NKVDITV
+585 
-592 NGAGSEGATPNASNG
+592 NA
-607 TAGIYAVDGAI
+607 
-618 EIASGELNVRVN
+618 
-630 SGANVSS
+630 
-637 DASGVYS
+637 
-644 NATGIKGLNGTITV
+644 K
-658 AGSTRTILDVT
+658 
-669 DGYQEATGVYA
+669 
-680 GSYGDKKATVSILGD
+680 
-695 TAITATGKTGAHALY
+695 
-710 AEKGSEITIGSKGKM
+710 
-725 VDLTVSSTNGGKVYG
+725 
-740 LDATGGSDITVNGS
+740 
-754 NLTIDV
+754 
-760 GSYVENGT
+760 
-768 INDRIF
+768 
-774 AIDASTNKGG
+774 
-784 KIILNSDE
+784 
-792 ITIVGEQKGHTV
+792 
-804 YCDGVRANMSTIEF
+804 
-818 NGNTTIDLKADLK
+818 
-831 DGWSAIESKNKQN
+831 
-844 QFAGINVQ
+844 
-852 CDPGNI
+852 
-858 FATAINFNGSETDI
+858 
-872 KVEGKATWFAA
+872 
-883 VQGSGV
+883 
-889 PGSINFTGKKV
+889 
-900 NITAVNNKAVSE
+900 
-912 GDSTTV
+912 
-918 GIYAQYGATINS
+918 
-930 AAATDIV
+930 
-937 TTVEANGDAN
+937 
-947 GIYNTNNFY
+947 
-956 YNGNVKLKG
+956 
-965 NFMGTVISNESS
+965 
-977 AYGIYNDPLDADN
+977 
-990 TGGEVYIGKGLKLDV
+990 
-1005 TALKGEAVGI
+1005 
-1015 YGKGEHSKTTVLGD
+1015 
-1029 VTITTNGQNDSYSL
+1029 
-1043 YAAAKAN
+1043 
-1050 ITLGSAGKTVALTGD
+1050 
-1065 VTAKDA
+1065 
-1071 DSIITLA
+1071 ITLA
-1078 GDTNIVSGTVTADA
+1078 GDSNVVKGTVTADA
-1092 GGIVLGGGD
+1092 GGIVLAGSD
-1101 KATYT
+1101 KATYI
-1106 VDKFVTKGA
+1106 VNKFVTKD
-1115 GERASAAVSGTITV
+1115 SVSRFTTVTRGTITV

-1157 GVLKAASDKVFEADT
+1157 GVLKAASDKVFEVDT

-1189 GKLAISDTSYTL
+1189 GKLAISDASYTL
-1201 ADSKVYSEALG
+1201 NDSADYSKALKAADSN
-1212 KVDDSGV
+1212 
-1219 GANTKTTIVMT
+1219 GAKTTIVMT

-1266 NVGDGSSSVGTTG
+1266 NVGDGISSEGATG
-1279 INNDLGVKDLDFSST
+1279 VNNDLGVKDLDFSST
-1294 SGSGTVDAIVTISND
+1294 SGTVDASVTISND

-1325 TGNSNNN
+1325 TGSNNT
-1332 VTVGSDS
+1332 VTVGSTSD
-1339 GSAGTLTLGNAA
+1339 SAGTLTLGNAA
-1351 AESSGGTLNAAVTLK
+1351 AESSGGTLNANVTLQS
-1366 ADSQMNVEAGSF
+1366 DSQMNVEAGSF
-1378 TVGKITAT
+1378 TVDKITAT
-1386 EGTVAVNAGANL
+1386 EGTVAVNAGADL
-1398 TTTEDFTVGDA
+1398 TTTQDFTVGDA
-1409 GSNKSGTIDAAG
+1409 INNKTGTIDAAG

-1446 SVGDSS
+1446 SVGNSSS
-1452 NSKEGAVT
+1452 NKEGTVT
-1460 AAGTVDVGTLK
+1460 AAGTVDVGTLN
-1471 LNKGNIEVTGSLTAK
+1471 LNRGKVEVTGSLAAE
-1486 TLTVGD
+1486 TLTVAD
-1492 NDAKIAVGAADSA
+1492 NSGASIAVGAADSA
-1505 GTLTAED
+1505 GTLTAKN
-1512 VKLGGASLMLDPD
+1512 VQLGGTSLMLDPAWKD
-1525 WEDSST
+1525 GSM

-1537 AGLKFNSSQIDGK
+1537 AGLKFNGSQVDGK

-1573 TDTGLTWGKNDITA
+1573 ADTGLTWGQNDITA

-1598 STKGGIKVDGSLTHA
+1598 STKGGIKVDGSLTHV
-1613 SDNKN
+1613 SDSKDL
-1618 FAAANTATFAAGS
+1618 AAANTATFAAGS

-1636 GDAALTTDGALKAG
+1636 GDAALTMDGALKAG
-1650 STVNAQNNSNS
+1650 GTATITISNGS
-1661 NNDAATLKV
+1661 AATLKV

-1682 ADKRYTIVSGF
+1682 ADKQYTIVSGF
-1693 TNSGSAVT
+1693 TNSGSDVT

-1721 YSNGSFTVSTQ
+1721 YSSGSFTVSTQ

-1778 TLAAVN
+1778 TLVAVN

-1947 IKGEKLISNGHGT
+1947 VKGEKLISNGHGT

-2009 SVTAS
+2009 SVTAG

-2029 LGDKNIAMDITVP
+2029 LGDKNTAMDITVP

>member
-1 MVKVVKIW
+1 MAKVVKIW

-17 KSLAK
+17 KRLAK
-22 NKDLQRKVLC
+22 NKDLQKKVLC
-32 SLLAA
+32 SLLAV

-48 VWAAQSNEKIDLSG
+48 VWAAGTIKDQDMVITSNMNIVADDGGFEGATNRYAAIGHTQDATMTVTAKPGVIVNSVVTATNGRAMGIVNTGNGVLNVNGNYGFALQADTVRGIRNNGYNDLNLNG
-62 SAAST
+62 DFIIKAV
-67 AYADWDMQI
+67 
-76 DSEGSFKGVYTHN
+76 SEGKDSNNDVVVGAEAFNGTNITVNGDKLNIDITTDNARIIGVQNFNNN
-89 GANLDFTGTET
+89 GKTIVFNSNDISIKAVQTGT
-100 NIIINNK
+100 
-107 NNAATAVAN
+107 
-116 YGNNGGVMNFDAAK
+116 
-130 TSITL
+130 
-135 EHTGNVGSASPRDM
+135 GSFCQ
-149 GVLVNQGTVNFNGD
+149 GVLGYQSTTNFNGD
-163 ALIKLN
+163 IVIDLKADKVTSQVHGVDIQCDPGN
-169 TANTATMYGVNV
+169 TYETA
-181 ECNTNDAVP
+181 
-190 SIVNFNKKAAI
+190 VNFNNQQTDIKVEGGAGATVAAI
-201 DIVTGEAATGIFV
+201 R
-214 SGKPGSVLASGDNL
+214 ASGVPGTVNL
-228 NITINAGG
+228 NGKVTNLTAA
-236 NINGVWTRYG
+236 NINGGMAAAIISQYG
-246 GTFSTGVSNNLNIN
+246 AHVNSGSETNIN
-260 LQSDSQYS
+260 AAVNAKDDAVAVYVGEYAGYNGNVELQGNFTADVISEN
-268 TVTGIKCFS
+268 G
-277 QKEGQDNS
+277 N
-285 HAGMI
+285 
-290 DIEGSATINVQSA
+290 
-303 NKAYGILN
+303 AYGILG
-311 EYWQR
+311 E
-316 PVDTGKVKVAGD
+316 
-328 LNITV
+328 
-333 VGKEAYGVLSDNKDC
+333 LSDDAKSEDDGKIYIGKDLELDVTAANGDAVGIGVSGKYNK
-348 DTNILGNANIN
+348 TIILGNSTIN
-359 VTGTNSS
+359 ATGKTAS
-366 YAIHAKEGGQITVG
+366 YAIIAEDGGQITVG
-380 SAGKTVALK
+380 SAGKNVNLT
-389 AETTAGDSGKLA
+389 GD
-401 AAGVY
+401 V
-406 ALEGGQVTIA
+406 
-416 GAKADIE
+416 
-423 ADVTANGRAIGVRV
+423 
-437 EGKDAS
+437 
-443 ITSAVQLNADTT
+443 
-455 NIAVNGTTTADSN
+455 
-468 NFNEAA
+468 
-474 WVKNGSLT
+474 
-482 VNSKNLNVTG
+482 
-492 SMSGFTLEGL
+492 
-502 NVSTN
+502 
-507 GLIELNTEKT
+507 
-517 VIDIADDYG
+517 
-526 VTGITAHNGGTFK
+526 
-539 VNKGDLIITSTNT
+539 
-552 AANGVGKTNSIGIQS
+552 
-567 DEIGSGEPQNSII
+567 
-580 IGPGV
+580 
-585 NKVDITV
+585 KVD
-592 NGAGSEGATPNASNG
+592 
-607 TAGIYAVDGAI
+607 
-618 EIASGELNVRVN
+618 
-630 SGANVSS
+630 
-637 DASGVYS
+637 
-644 NATGIKGLNGTITV
+644 
-658 AGSTRTILDVT
+658 
-669 DGYQEATGVYA
+669 
-680 GSYGDKKATVSILGD
+680 
-695 TAITATGKTGAHALY
+695 
-710 AEKGSEITIGSKGKM
+710 
-725 VDLTVSSTNGGKVYG
+725 
-740 LDATGGSDITVNGS
+740 GGSV
-754 NLTIDV
+754 
-760 GSYVENGT
+760 
-768 INDRIF
+768 IN
-774 AIDASTNKGG
+774 
-784 KIILNSDE
+784 
-792 ITIVGEQKGHTV
+792 H
-804 YCDGVRANMSTIEF
+804 
-818 NGNTTIDLKADLK
+818 
-831 DGWSAIESKNKQN
+831 
-844 QFAGINVQ
+844 
-852 CDPGNI
+852 
-858 FATAINFNGSETDI
+858 
-872 KVEGKATWFAA
+872 
-883 VQGSGV
+883 
-889 PGSINFTGKKV
+889 
-900 NITAVNNKAVSE
+900 
-912 GDSTTV
+912 
-918 GIYAQYGATINS
+918 
-930 AAATDIV
+930 
-937 TTVEANGDAN
+937 
-947 GIYNTNNFY
+947 
-956 YNGNVKLKG
+956 
-965 NFMGTVISNESS
+965 
-977 AYGIYNDPLDADN
+977 
-990 TGGEVYIGKGLKLDV
+990 
-1005 TALKGEAVGI
+1005 
-1015 YGKGEHSKTTVLGD
+1015 GD
-1029 VTITTNGQNDSYSL
+1029 VTINGQLLVKAAGASSEYTSIGESLRINAGSDSAVQIENSSQKNVSNVLNFNSKNTELSSSGSSYISAVNIL
-1043 YAAAKAN
+1043 NNNQPDVTASNTVNFRGDTTKITATATDGKAQGVRIGESNFGSGKLTTDINFGATNTSINVKGNVVAGDYYDQVAGIWEGEGSYKGDVATNIAFNGKAN
-1050 ITLGSAGKTVALTGD
+1050 IDVYSQGGNAYGIFVEHGSEIGTTIIDFNDNTVINAQNANGSGEAVYISGD
-1065 VTAKDA
+1065 GVAVNFNKAQKKGVTVDIIGDITAANNAK
-1071 DSIITLA
+1071 ITLA
-1078 GDTNIVSGTVTADA
+1078 GDSNVVKGTVTADA
-1092 GGIVLGGGD
+1092 GGIVLAGSD
-1101 KATYT
+1101 KATYI
-1106 VDKFVTKGA
+1106 VNKFVTKD
-1115 GERASAAVSGTITV
+1115 SVSRFTTVTRGTITV

-1266 NVGDGSSSVGTTG
+1266 NVGDGSSSEGATG
-1279 INNDLGVKDLDFSST
+1279 VNNDLGVKDLDFSSN
-1294 SGSGTVDAIVTISND
+1294 SGTVDASVTISND

-1325 TGNSNNN
+1325 TGSNNT
-1332 VTVGSDS
+1332 VTVGSTSDS

-1351 AESSGGTLNAAVTLK
+1351 AESSGGTLNANVTLQS
-1366 ADSQMNVEAGSF
+1366 DSQMNVEAGSF
-1378 TVGKITAT
+1378 TVDKITAT

-1398 TTTEDFTVGDA
+1398 TTTQDFTVGDA
-1409 GSNKSGTIDAAG
+1409 INNKTGTIDAAG

-1446 SVGDSS
+1446 SVGTS
-1452 NSKEGAVT
+1452 NKEGTVT
-1460 AAGTVDVGTLK
+1460 AAGTVDVGTLN
-1471 LNKGNIEVTGSLTAK
+1471 LNKGNVEVTGSLTAK

-1492 NDAKIAVGAADSA
+1492 SDAKIAVGAADRA

-1512 VKLGGASLMLDPD
+1512 VKLGGASLMLDPA
-1525 WEDSST
+1525 WEDGST

-1537 AGLKFNSSQIDGK
+1537 AGLKFNGSQIDGK

-1573 TDTGLTWGKNDITA
+1573 TDTGLTWGQNDITA

-1613 SDNKN
+1613 SDSKDLV
-1618 FAAANTATFAAGS
+1618 AANTATFAAGS

-1636 GDAALTTDGALKAG
+1636 GDAALTIDGALKAG
-1650 STVNAQNNSNS
+1650 GTATNTISNGS
-1661 NNDAATLKV
+1661 AATLKV

-1682 ADKRYTIVSGF
+1682 ADKQYTIVSGF
-1693 TNSGSAVT
+1693 TNSGSAVI

-1732 KVKASEA
+1732 KVKANEA

-1806 GTAVQEHLSLAKAA
+1806 GTAAQEHLSLAKAA

-1838 GIWAQYIHNKDKVDN
+1838 SIWAQYIHNKDKVDN

-1858 YDGQYNGVIIGGDF
+1858 YDGQYNGIVVGGDF

-1947 IKGEKLISNGHGT
+1947 VKGEKVISNGHGT

-2009 SVTAS
+2009 SVTAG
-2014 GWKVRPTADIAYVWT
+2014 GWKVGPTADIAYVWT
-2029 LGDKNIAMDITVP
+2029 LGDKNTAMDITVP

>member
-1 MVKVVKIW
+1 MNIVAKVVKIW

-17 KSLAK
+17 KRLAK
-22 NKDLQRKVLC
+22 NKDLQKKVLC
-32 SLLAA
+32 SLLAV

-48 VWAAQSNEKIDLSG
+48 VWAAGTIKDQDMVITSNMNIVADDGGFEGATNRYAAIGHTQDATMTVTAKPGVIVNSVVTATNGRAMGIVNTGNGVLNVNGNYGFALQADTVRGIRNNGYNDLNLNG
-62 SAAST
+62 DFIIKAV
-67 AYADWDMQI
+67 
-76 DSEGSFKGVYTHN
+76 SEGKDSNNDVVVGAEAFNGTNITVNGDKLNIDITTDNARIIGVQNFNNN
-89 GANLDFTGTET
+89 GKTIVFNSNDISIKAVQTGT
-100 NIIINNK
+100 
-107 NNAATAVAN
+107 
-116 YGNNGGVMNFDAAK
+116 
-130 TSITL
+130 
-135 EHTGNVGSASPRDM
+135 GSFCQ
-149 GVLVNQGTVNFNGD
+149 GVLGYQSTTNFNGD
-163 ALIKLN
+163 IVIDLKADKVTSQVHGVDIQCDPGN
-169 TANTATMYGVNV
+169 TYETA
-181 ECNTNDAVP
+181 
-190 SIVNFNKKAAI
+190 VNFNNQQTDIKVEGGAGATVAAI
-201 DIVTGEAATGIFV
+201 R
-214 SGKPGSVLASGDNL
+214 ASGVPGTVNL
-228 NITINAGG
+228 NGKVTNLTAA
-236 NINGVWTRYG
+236 NINGGMAAAIISQYG
-246 GTFSTGVSNNLNIN
+246 AHVNSGSETNIN
-260 LQSDSQYS
+260 AAVNAKDDAVAVYVGEYAGYNGNVELQGNFTADVISEN
-268 TVTGIKCFS
+268 G
-277 QKEGQDNS
+277 N
-285 HAGMI
+285 
-290 DIEGSATINVQSA
+290 
-303 NKAYGILN
+303 AYGILG
-311 EYWQR
+311 E
-316 PVDTGKVKVAGD
+316 
-328 LNITV
+328 
-333 VGKEAYGVLSDNKDC
+333 LSDDAKSEDDGKIYIGKDLELDVTAANGDAVGIGVSGKYNK
-348 DTNILGNANIN
+348 TIILGNSTIN
-359 VTGTNSS
+359 ATGKTAS
-366 YAIHAKEGGQITVG
+366 YAIIAEDGGQITVG
-380 SAGKTVALK
+380 SAGKNVNLT
-389 AETTAGDSGKLA
+389 GD
-401 AAGVY
+401 V
-406 ALEGGQVTIA
+406 
-416 GAKADIE
+416 
-423 ADVTANGRAIGVRV
+423 
-437 EGKDAS
+437 
-443 ITSAVQLNADTT
+443 
-455 NIAVNGTTTADSN
+455 
-468 NFNEAA
+468 
-474 WVKNGSLT
+474 
-482 VNSKNLNVTG
+482 
-492 SMSGFTLEGL
+492 
-502 NVSTN
+502 
-507 GLIELNTEKT
+507 
-517 VIDIADDYG
+517 
-526 VTGITAHNGGTFK
+526 
-539 VNKGDLIITSTNT
+539 
-552 AANGVGKTNSIGIQS
+552 
-567 DEIGSGEPQNSII
+567 
-580 IGPGV
+580 
-585 NKVDITV
+585 KVD
-592 NGAGSEGATPNASNG
+592 
-607 TAGIYAVDGAI
+607 
-618 EIASGELNVRVN
+618 
-630 SGANVSS
+630 
-637 DASGVYS
+637 
-644 NATGIKGLNGTITV
+644 
-658 AGSTRTILDVT
+658 
-669 DGYQEATGVYA
+669 
-680 GSYGDKKATVSILGD
+680 
-695 TAITATGKTGAHALY
+695 
-710 AEKGSEITIGSKGKM
+710 
-725 VDLTVSSTNGGKVYG
+725 
-740 LDATGGSDITVNGS
+740 GGSV
-754 NLTIDV
+754 
-760 GSYVENGT
+760 
-768 INDRIF
+768 IN
-774 AIDASTNKGG
+774 
-784 KIILNSDE
+784 
-792 ITIVGEQKGHTV
+792 H
-804 YCDGVRANMSTIEF
+804 
-818 NGNTTIDLKADLK
+818 
-831 DGWSAIESKNKQN
+831 
-844 QFAGINVQ
+844 
-852 CDPGNI
+852 
-858 FATAINFNGSETDI
+858 
-872 KVEGKATWFAA
+872 
-883 VQGSGV
+883 
-889 PGSINFTGKKV
+889 
-900 NITAVNNKAVSE
+900 
-912 GDSTTV
+912 
-918 GIYAQYGATINS
+918 
-930 AAATDIV
+930 
-937 TTVEANGDAN
+937 
-947 GIYNTNNFY
+947 
-956 YNGNVKLKG
+956 
-965 NFMGTVISNESS
+965 
-977 AYGIYNDPLDADN
+977 
-990 TGGEVYIGKGLKLDV
+990 
-1005 TALKGEAVGI
+1005 
-1015 YGKGEHSKTTVLGD
+1015 GD
-1029 VTITTNGQNDSYSL
+1029 VTINGQLLVKAAGASSEYTSIGESLRINAGSDSAVQIENSSQKNVSNVLNFNSKNTELSSSGSSYISAVNIL
-1043 YAAAKAN
+1043 NNNQPDVTASNTVNFRGDTTKITATATDGKAQGVRIGESNFGSGKLTTDINFGATNTSINVKGNVVAGDYYDQVAGIWEGEGSYKGDVATNIAFNGKAN
-1050 ITLGSAGKTVALTGD
+1050 IDVYSQGGNAYGIFVEHGSEIGTTIIDFNDNTVINAQNANGSGEAVYISGD
-1065 VTAKDA
+1065 GVAVNFNKAQKKGVTVDIIGDITAANNAK
-1071 DSIITLA
+1071 ITLA
-1078 GDTNIVSGTVTADA
+1078 GDSNVVKGTVTADA
-1092 GGIVLGGGD
+1092 GGIVLAGSD
-1101 KATYT
+1101 KATYI
-1106 VDKFVTKGA
+1106 VNKFVTKD
-1115 GERASAAVSGTITV
+1115 SVSRFTTVTRGTITV

-1266 NVGDGSSSVGTTG
+1266 NVGDGSSSEGATG
-1279 INNDLGVKDLDFSST
+1279 VNNDLGVKDLDFSSN
-1294 SGSGTVDAIVTISND
+1294 SGTVDASVTISND

-1325 TGNSNNN
+1325 TGSNNT
-1332 VTVGSDS
+1332 VTVGSTSDS

-1351 AESSGGTLNAAVTLK
+1351 AESSGGTLNANVTLQS
-1366 ADSQMNVEAGSF
+1366 DSQMNVEAGSF
-1378 TVGKITAT
+1378 TVDKITAT

-1398 TTTEDFTVGDA
+1398 TTTQDFTVGDA
-1409 GSNKSGTIDAAG
+1409 INNKTGTIDAAG

-1446 SVGDSS
+1446 SVGTS
-1452 NSKEGAVT
+1452 NKEGTVT
-1460 AAGTVDVGTLK
+1460 AAGTVDVGTLN
-1471 LNKGNIEVTGSLTAK
+1471 LNKGNVEVTGSLTAK

-1492 NDAKIAVGAADSA
+1492 SDAKIAVGAADRA

-1512 VKLGGASLMLDPD
+1512 VKLGGASLMLDPA
-1525 WEDSST
+1525 WEDGST

-1537 AGLKFNSSQIDGK
+1537 AGLKFNGSQIDGK

-1573 TDTGLTWGKNDITA
+1573 TDTGLTWGQNDITA

-1613 SDNKN
+1613 SDSKDLV
-1618 FAAANTATFAAGS
+1618 AANTATFAAGS

-1636 GDAALTTDGALKAG
+1636 GDAALTIDGALKAG
-1650 STVNAQNNSNS
+1650 GTATNTISNGS
-1661 NNDAATLKV
+1661 AATLKV

-1682 ADKRYTIVSGF
+1682 ADKQYTIVSGF
-1693 TNSGSAVT
+1693 TNSGSAVI

-1732 KVKASEA
+1732 KVKANEA

-1806 GTAVQEHLSLAKAA
+1806 GTAAQEHLSLAKAA

-1838 GIWAQYIHNKDKVDN
+1838 SIWAQYIHNKDKVDN

-1858 YDGQYNGVIIGGDF
+1858 YDGQYNGIVVGGDF

-1947 IKGEKLISNGHGT
+1947 VKGEKVISNGHGT

-2009 SVTAS
+2009 SVTAG

-2029 LGDKNIAMDITVP
+2029 LGDKNTAMDITVP
-2042 GVNATDRL
+2042 GVNVTDRL

>member
-1 MVKVVKIW
+1 MNIVVKVVKIW

-17 KSLAK
+17 KSLVK

-48 VWAAQSNEKIDLSG
+48 VWASNSLINVGNKEYSADTIIVADENLASDNSAVVGIANDVSNSKSG
-62 SAAST
+62 ITMKNGTKLTVNSVASSGR
-67 AYADWDMQI
+67 AYA
-76 DSEGSFKGVYTHN
+76 VAVNN
-89 GANLDFTGTET
+89 GAGFGFVGKGEFT
-100 NIIINNK
+100 
-107 NNAATAVAN
+107 ATGSDQAQARTIR
-116 YGNNGGVMNFDAAK
+116 NNGGGAISFDGDITVNTNAGKLFSVAVEAWDSSDQIAVVEFKGDRTIINATGDKVQVNAIQVVSNNDTGSLIDFCADK
-130 TSITL
+130 TVITNTSTVAGGSNWANVAIVEGEKAVL
-135 EHTGNVGSASPRDM
+135 RFSGKDVRLNSNNTGYTAQVISLNSNGNVVFNADNSILTAKSDFGANGIGGD
-149 GVLVNQGTVNFNGD
+149 GIITFNGKN
-163 ALIKLN
+163 A
-169 TANTATMYGVNV
+169 
-181 ECNTNDAVP
+181 
-190 SIVNFNKKAAI
+190 
-201 DIVTGEAATGIFV
+201 
-214 SGKPGSVLASGDNL
+214 
-228 NITINAGG
+228 TINAIVTDGVG
-236 NINGVWTRYG
+236 TTNSIGLLSSKAIDVTTNVDKLAINVYGSGVWNGNPGYAN
-246 GTFSTGVSNNLNIN
+246 GTAGIYANADVDIAAKNLAVNVVAGQAVDGVNTY
-260 LQSDSQYS
+260 DEE
-268 TVTGIKCFS
+268 TAKA
-277 QKEGQDNS
+277 QDNYS
-285 HAGMI
+285 
-290 DIEGSATINVQSA
+290 D
-303 NKAYGILN
+303 AYGIRMMSGNLN
-311 EYWQR
+311 ASQ
-316 PVDTGKVKVAGD
+316 DTD
-328 LNITV
+328 TNIV
-333 VGKEAYGVLSDNKDC
+333 VYEGYKGAIGVSAEAENAIV
-348 DTNILGNANIN
+348 NILGNTTITA
-359 VTGTNSS
+359 TGKTASN
-366 YAIHAKEGGQITVG
+366 ALLAEDGGQITVG
-380 SAGKTVALK
+380 SEGKTVDLTGEVKVDGGSVSNHGNVTINGQLLVK
-389 AETTAGDSGKLA
+389 ADGASSEYTSTGESLRINAGSDSAVQIENSSLQNVSNVLDFNAKNTELSSSGSNYISAVNILNNNQPDVTASNTVNFSGDTTKITATATDGKAQGVRIGESNFGSGKLTTDINFGA
-401 AAGVY
+401 TNTSINVKGNVVAGDYYDQV
-406 ALEGGQVTIA
+406 AGIWEGEGSYK
-416 GAKADIE
+416 G
-423 ADVTANGRAIGVRV
+423 DVA
-437 EGKDAS
+437 
-443 ITSAVQLNADTT
+443 T
-455 NIAVNGTTTADSN
+455 NIAFNGKANIDVYSQGGNAYGIFVEHGSEIGTTIIDFNDNTVINAQNANGSGEAVYISGDGVAV
-468 NFNEAA
+468 NFNKAQ
-474 WVKNGSLT
+474 K
-482 VNSKNLNVTG
+482 K
-492 SMSGFTLEGL
+492 
-502 NVSTN
+502 
-507 GLIELNTEKT
+507 
-517 VIDIADDYG
+517 G
-526 VTGITAHNGGTFK
+526 VTVDII
-539 VNKGDLIITSTNT
+539 GDIT
-552 AANGVGKTNSIGIQS
+552 AAN
-567 DEIGSGEPQNSII
+567 
-580 IGPGV
+580 
-585 NKVDITV
+585 
-592 NGAGSEGATPNASNG
+592 NA
-607 TAGIYAVDGAI
+607 
-618 EIASGELNVRVN
+618 
-630 SGANVSS
+630 
-637 DASGVYS
+637 
-644 NATGIKGLNGTITV
+644 K
-658 AGSTRTILDVT
+658 
-669 DGYQEATGVYA
+669 
-680 GSYGDKKATVSILGD
+680 
-695 TAITATGKTGAHALY
+695 
-710 AEKGSEITIGSKGKM
+710 
-725 VDLTVSSTNGGKVYG
+725 
-740 LDATGGSDITVNGS
+740 
-754 NLTIDV
+754 
-760 GSYVENGT
+760 
-768 INDRIF
+768 
-774 AIDASTNKGG
+774 
-784 KIILNSDE
+784 
-792 ITIVGEQKGHTV
+792 
-804 YCDGVRANMSTIEF
+804 
-818 NGNTTIDLKADLK
+818 
-831 DGWSAIESKNKQN
+831 
-844 QFAGINVQ
+844 
-852 CDPGNI
+852 
-858 FATAINFNGSETDI
+858 
-872 KVEGKATWFAA
+872 
-883 VQGSGV
+883 
-889 PGSINFTGKKV
+889 
-900 NITAVNNKAVSE
+900 
-912 GDSTTV
+912 
-918 GIYAQYGATINS
+918 
-930 AAATDIV
+930 
-937 TTVEANGDAN
+937 
-947 GIYNTNNFY
+947 
-956 YNGNVKLKG
+956 
-965 NFMGTVISNESS
+965 
-977 AYGIYNDPLDADN
+977 
-990 TGGEVYIGKGLKLDV
+990 
-1005 TALKGEAVGI
+1005 
-1015 YGKGEHSKTTVLGD
+1015 
-1029 VTITTNGQNDSYSL
+1029 
-1043 YAAAKAN
+1043 
-1050 ITLGSAGKTVALTGD
+1050 
-1065 VTAKDA
+1065 
-1071 DSIITLA
+1071 ITLA
-1078 GDTNIVSGTVTADA
+1078 GDSNVVKGTVTADA
-1092 GGIVLGGGD
+1092 GGIVLAGSD
-1101 KATYT
+1101 KATYI
-1106 VDKFVTKGA
+1106 VNKFVTKD
-1115 GERASAAVSGTITV
+1115 SVSRFTTVTRGTITV

-1266 NVGDGSSSVGTTG
+1266 NVGDGISSEGATG
-1279 INNDLGVKDLDFSST
+1279 VNNDLGVKDLDFSST
-1294 SGSGTVDAIVTISND
+1294 SGTVDASVTISND

-1325 TGNSNNN
+1325 TGSNNT
-1332 VTVGSDS
+1332 VTVGSTSD
-1339 GSAGTLTLGNAA
+1339 SAGTLTLGNAA
-1351 AESSGGTLNAAVTLK
+1351 AESSGGTLNANVTLQS
-1366 ADSQMNVEAGSF
+1366 DSQMNVEAGRF
-1378 TVGKITAT
+1378 TVDKITAT

-1398 TTTEDFTVGDA
+1398 TTTQDFTVGDA
-1409 GSNKSGTIDAAG
+1409 INNKTGTIDAAG

-1446 SVGDSS
+1446 SVGTS
-1452 NSKEGAVT
+1452 NKEGTVT
-1460 AAGTVDVGTLK
+1460 AAGTVDVGTLNLK
-1471 LNKGNIEVTGSLTAK
+1471 KGNVEVTGSLTAE
-1486 TLTVGD
+1486 TLTVWD
-1492 NDAKIAVGAADSA
+1492 SDAKIAVGSADSA

-1512 VKLGGASLMLDPD
+1512 VKLGGASLMLDPA
-1525 WEDSST
+1525 WEDGST

-1537 AGLKFNSSQIDGK
+1537 AGLKFNGSQIDGK

-1573 TDTGLTWGKNDITA
+1573 TDTGLTWGQNDITA

-1598 STKGGIKVDGSLTHA
+1598 STKGGIKVDGSLTHV
-1613 SDNKN
+1613 SDSKDL
-1618 FAAANTATFAAGS
+1618 AAANTATFAAGS

-1636 GDAALTTDGALKAG
+1636 GDAALTMDGALKAG
-1650 STVNAQNNSNS
+1650 GTATITISNGS
-1661 NNDAATLKV
+1661 AATLKV

-1682 ADKRYTIVSGF
+1682 ADKQYTIVSGF
-1693 TNSGSAVT
+1693 TNSGSDVT
-1701 DGGWNGTNLLLNKLV
+1701 DGGWNGTNLLLNKLI

-1947 IKGEKLISNGHGT
+1947 IKGEKVISNGHGT

-1975 DSYNGSIDGKTAA
+1975 DSYNGSIDGKTAV

-2009 SVTAS
+2009 SVTAG

-2029 LGDKNIAMDITVP
+2029 LGDKNTAMDITVP

>member
-1 MVKVVKIW
+1 MAKVVKIW

-17 KSLAK
+17 KRLAK
-22 NKDLQRKVLC
+22 NKDLQKKVLC
-32 SLLAA
+32 SLLAV

-48 VWAAQSNEKIDLSG
+48 VWAAGTIKDQDMVITSNMNIVADDGGFEGATNRYAAIGHTQDATMTVTAKPGVIVNSVVTATNGRAMGIVNTGNGVLNVNGNYGFALQADTVRGIRNNGYNDLNLNG
-62 SAAST
+62 DFIIKAV
-67 AYADWDMQI
+67 
-76 DSEGSFKGVYTHN
+76 SEGKDSNNDVVVGAEAFNGTNITVNGDKLNIDITTDNARIIGVQNFNNN
-89 GANLDFTGTET
+89 GKTIVFNSNDISIKAVQTGT
-100 NIIINNK
+100 
-107 NNAATAVAN
+107 
-116 YGNNGGVMNFDAAK
+116 
-130 TSITL
+130 
-135 EHTGNVGSASPRDM
+135 GSFCQ
-149 GVLVNQGTVNFNGD
+149 GVLGYQSTTNFNGD
-163 ALIKLN
+163 IVIDLKADKVTSQVHGVDIQCDPGN
-169 TANTATMYGVNV
+169 TYETA
-181 ECNTNDAVP
+181 
-190 SIVNFNKKAAI
+190 VNFNNQQTDIKVEGGAGATVAAI
-201 DIVTGEAATGIFV
+201 R
-214 SGKPGSVLASGDNL
+214 ASGVPGTVNL
-228 NITINAGG
+228 NGKVTNLTAA
-236 NINGVWTRYG
+236 NINGGMAAAIISQYG
-246 GTFSTGVSNNLNIN
+246 AHVNSGSETNIN
-260 LQSDSQYS
+260 AAVNAKDDAVAVYVGEYAGYNGNVELQGNFTADVISEN
-268 TVTGIKCFS
+268 G
-277 QKEGQDNS
+277 N
-285 HAGMI
+285 
-290 DIEGSATINVQSA
+290 
-303 NKAYGILN
+303 AYGILG
-311 EYWQR
+311 E
-316 PVDTGKVKVAGD
+316 
-328 LNITV
+328 
-333 VGKEAYGVLSDNKDC
+333 LSDDAKSEDDGKIYIGKDLELDVTAANGDAVGIGVSGKYNK
-348 DTNILGNANIN
+348 TIILGNSTIN
-359 VTGTNSS
+359 ATGKTAS
-366 YAIHAKEGGQITVG
+366 YAIIAEDGGQITVG
-380 SAGKTVALK
+380 SAGKNVNLT
-389 AETTAGDSGKLA
+389 GD
-401 AAGVY
+401 V
-406 ALEGGQVTIA
+406 
-416 GAKADIE
+416 
-423 ADVTANGRAIGVRV
+423 
-437 EGKDAS
+437 
-443 ITSAVQLNADTT
+443 
-455 NIAVNGTTTADSN
+455 
-468 NFNEAA
+468 
-474 WVKNGSLT
+474 
-482 VNSKNLNVTG
+482 
-492 SMSGFTLEGL
+492 
-502 NVSTN
+502 
-507 GLIELNTEKT
+507 
-517 VIDIADDYG
+517 
-526 VTGITAHNGGTFK
+526 
-539 VNKGDLIITSTNT
+539 
-552 AANGVGKTNSIGIQS
+552 
-567 DEIGSGEPQNSII
+567 
-580 IGPGV
+580 
-585 NKVDITV
+585 KVD
-592 NGAGSEGATPNASNG
+592 
-607 TAGIYAVDGAI
+607 
-618 EIASGELNVRVN
+618 
-630 SGANVSS
+630 
-637 DASGVYS
+637 
-644 NATGIKGLNGTITV
+644 
-658 AGSTRTILDVT
+658 
-669 DGYQEATGVYA
+669 
-680 GSYGDKKATVSILGD
+680 
-695 TAITATGKTGAHALY
+695 
-710 AEKGSEITIGSKGKM
+710 
-725 VDLTVSSTNGGKVYG
+725 
-740 LDATGGSDITVNGS
+740 GGSV
-754 NLTIDV
+754 
-760 GSYVENGT
+760 
-768 INDRIF
+768 IN
-774 AIDASTNKGG
+774 
-784 KIILNSDE
+784 
-792 ITIVGEQKGHTV
+792 H
-804 YCDGVRANMSTIEF
+804 
-818 NGNTTIDLKADLK
+818 
-831 DGWSAIESKNKQN
+831 
-844 QFAGINVQ
+844 
-852 CDPGNI
+852 
-858 FATAINFNGSETDI
+858 
-872 KVEGKATWFAA
+872 
-883 VQGSGV
+883 
-889 PGSINFTGKKV
+889 
-900 NITAVNNKAVSE
+900 
-912 GDSTTV
+912 
-918 GIYAQYGATINS
+918 
-930 AAATDIV
+930 
-937 TTVEANGDAN
+937 
-947 GIYNTNNFY
+947 
-956 YNGNVKLKG
+956 
-965 NFMGTVISNESS
+965 
-977 AYGIYNDPLDADN
+977 
-990 TGGEVYIGKGLKLDV
+990 
-1005 TALKGEAVGI
+1005 
-1015 YGKGEHSKTTVLGD
+1015 GD
-1029 VTITTNGQNDSYSL
+1029 VTINGQLLVKAAGASSEYTPIGESLRINAGSDSAVQIENSSQKNVSNVLNFNSKNTELSSSGSSYISAVNIL
-1043 YAAAKAN
+1043 NNNQPDVTASNTVNFRGDTTKITATATDGKAQGVRIGESNFGSGKLTTDINFGATNTSINVKGNVVAGDYYDQVAGIWEGEGSYKGDVATNIAFNGKAN
-1050 ITLGSAGKTVALTGD
+1050 IDVYSQGGNAYGIFVEHGSEIGTTIIDFNDNTVINAQNANGSGEAVYISGD
-1065 VTAKDA
+1065 GVAVNFNKAQKKGVTVDIIGDITAANNAK
-1071 DSIITLA
+1071 ITLA
-1078 GDTNIVSGTVTADA
+1078 GDSNVVKGTVTADA
-1092 GGIVLGGGD
+1092 GGIVLAGSD
-1101 KATYT
+1101 KATYI
-1106 VDKFVTKGA
+1106 VNKFVTKD
-1115 GERASAAVSGTITV
+1115 SVSRFTTVTRGTITV

-1266 NVGDGSSSVGTTG
+1266 NVGDGSSSEGATG
-1279 INNDLGVKDLDFSST
+1279 VNNDLGVKDLDFSSN
-1294 SGSGTVDAIVTISND
+1294 SGTVDASVTISND

-1325 TGNSNNN
+1325 TGSNNT
-1332 VTVGSDS
+1332 VTVGSTSDS

-1351 AESSGGTLNAAVTLK
+1351 AESSGGTLNANVTLQS
-1366 ADSQMNVEAGSF
+1366 DSQMNVEAGSF
-1378 TVGKITAT
+1378 TVDKITAT

-1398 TTTEDFTVGDA
+1398 TTTQDFTVGDA
-1409 GSNKSGTIDAAG
+1409 INNKTGTIDAAG

-1446 SVGDSS
+1446 SVGTS
-1452 NSKEGAVT
+1452 NKEGTVT
-1460 AAGTVDVGTLK
+1460 AAGTVDVGTLN
-1471 LNKGNIEVTGSLTAK
+1471 LNKGNVEVTGSLTAK

-1492 NDAKIAVGAADSA
+1492 SDAKIAVGAADRA

-1512 VKLGGASLMLDPD
+1512 VKLGGASLMLDPA
-1525 WEDSST
+1525 WEDGST

-1537 AGLKFNSSQIDGK
+1537 AGLKFNGSQIDGK

-1573 TDTGLTWGKNDITA
+1573 TDTGLTWGQNDITA

-1613 SDNKN
+1613 SDSKDLV
-1618 FAAANTATFAAGS
+1618 ATNTATFAAGS

-1636 GDAALTTDGALKAG
+1636 GDAALTIDGALKAG
-1650 STVNAQNNSNS
+1650 GTATNTISNGS
-1661 NNDAATLKV
+1661 AATLKV

-1682 ADKRYTIVSGF
+1682 ADKQYTIVSGF
-1693 TNSGSAVT
+1693 TNSGSAVI

-1732 KVKASEA
+1732 KVKANEA

-1806 GTAVQEHLSLAKAA
+1806 GTAAQEHLSLAKAA

-1838 GIWAQYIHNKDKVDN
+1838 SIWAQYIHNKDKVDN

-1858 YDGQYNGVIIGGDF
+1858 YDGQYNGIVVGGDF
-1872 ADRGKYSSGIA
+1872 ADRGKYSSGID

-1947 IKGEKLISNGHGT
+1947 VKGEKVISNGHGT

-2009 SVTAS
+2009 SVTAG

-2029 LGDKNIAMDITVP
+2029 LGDKNTAMDITVP

>member
-37 GVMSVCISGGD
+37 GVMSACISGGD
-48 VWAAQSNEKIDLSG
+48 VWASNSLINVGNKEYSADTIIVADENLASDNSAVVGIANDVSNSKSG
-62 SAAST
+62 ITMKNGTKLTVNSVASSGR
-67 AYADWDMQI
+67 AYA
-76 DSEGSFKGVYTHN
+76 VAVNN
-89 GANLDFTGTET
+89 GAGFGFVGKGEFT
-100 NIIINNK
+100 
-107 NNAATAVAN
+107 ATGSDQAQARTIR
-116 YGNNGGVMNFDAAK
+116 NNGGGAISFDGDITVNTNAGKLFSVAVEAWDSSDQIAVVEFKGGRTIINATGDKVQVNAIQVVSNNDTGSLIDFCADK
-130 TSITL
+130 TVITNTSTVAGGSNWANVAIVEGEKAVL
-135 EHTGNVGSASPRDM
+135 RFSGKDVRLNSNNTGYTAQVISLNSNGNVVFNADNSILTAKSDFGANGIGGD
-149 GVLVNQGTVNFNGD
+149 GIITFNGKN
-163 ALIKLN
+163 A
-169 TANTATMYGVNV
+169 
-181 ECNTNDAVP
+181 
-190 SIVNFNKKAAI
+190 
-201 DIVTGEAATGIFV
+201 
-214 SGKPGSVLASGDNL
+214 
-228 NITINAGG
+228 TINAIVTDGVG
-236 NINGVWTRYG
+236 TTNSIGLLSSKAIDVTTNVDKLAINVYGSGVWNG
-246 GTFSTGVSNNLNIN
+246 NPGHANGTAGIYANADVDIAAKNLAVNVVAGQAVDGVNTY
-260 LQSDSQYS
+260 DEE
-268 TVTGIKCFS
+268 TAKA
-277 QKEGQDNS
+277 QDNYS
-285 HAGMI
+285 
-290 DIEGSATINVQSA
+290 D
-303 NKAYGILN
+303 AYGIRMMSGNLN
-311 EYWQR
+311 ASQ
-316 PVDTGKVKVAGD
+316 DTD
-328 LNITV
+328 TNIV
-333 VGKEAYGVLSDNKDC
+333 VYEGYKGAIGVSAEAENAIV
-348 DTNILGNANIN
+348 NILGNTTITA
-359 VTGTNSS
+359 TGKTASN
-366 YAIHAKEGGQITVG
+366 ALLAEDGGQITVG
-380 SAGKTVALK
+380 SEGKTVDLTGEVKVDGGSVSNHGNVTINGQLLVK
-389 AETTAGDSGKLA
+389 ADGASSEYTSTGERLRINAGSDSAVQIENSSLQNVSNVLDFNANNTELSSSGSNYISAVNILNNNQPDVTASNTVNFSGDTTKITATATDGKAQGVRIGESNFGSGKLTTDINFGA
-401 AAGVY
+401 TNTSINVKGNVVAGDYYDQV
-406 ALEGGQVTIA
+406 AGIWEGEGSYK
-416 GAKADIE
+416 G
-423 ADVTANGRAIGVRV
+423 DVA
-437 EGKDAS
+437 
-443 ITSAVQLNADTT
+443 T
-455 NIAVNGTTTADSN
+455 NIAFNGKANIDVYSQGGNAYGIFVEHGSEIGTTIIDFNDNTVINAQNANGSGEAVYISGDGVAV
-468 NFNEAA
+468 NFNKAQ
-474 WVKNGSLT
+474 K
-482 VNSKNLNVTG
+482 K
-492 SMSGFTLEGL
+492 
-502 NVSTN
+502 
-507 GLIELNTEKT
+507 
-517 VIDIADDYG
+517 G
-526 VTGITAHNGGTFK
+526 VTVDII
-539 VNKGDLIITSTNT
+539 GDIT
-552 AANGVGKTNSIGIQS
+552 AAN
-567 DEIGSGEPQNSII
+567 
-580 IGPGV
+580 
-585 NKVDITV
+585 
-592 NGAGSEGATPNASNG
+592 NA
-607 TAGIYAVDGAI
+607 
-618 EIASGELNVRVN
+618 
-630 SGANVSS
+630 
-637 DASGVYS
+637 
-644 NATGIKGLNGTITV
+644 K
-658 AGSTRTILDVT
+658 
-669 DGYQEATGVYA
+669 
-680 GSYGDKKATVSILGD
+680 
-695 TAITATGKTGAHALY
+695 
-710 AEKGSEITIGSKGKM
+710 
-725 VDLTVSSTNGGKVYG
+725 
-740 LDATGGSDITVNGS
+740 
-754 NLTIDV
+754 
-760 GSYVENGT
+760 
-768 INDRIF
+768 
-774 AIDASTNKGG
+774 
-784 KIILNSDE
+784 
-792 ITIVGEQKGHTV
+792 
-804 YCDGVRANMSTIEF
+804 
-818 NGNTTIDLKADLK
+818 
-831 DGWSAIESKNKQN
+831 
-844 QFAGINVQ
+844 
-852 CDPGNI
+852 
-858 FATAINFNGSETDI
+858 
-872 KVEGKATWFAA
+872 
-883 VQGSGV
+883 
-889 PGSINFTGKKV
+889 
-900 NITAVNNKAVSE
+900 
-912 GDSTTV
+912 
-918 GIYAQYGATINS
+918 
-930 AAATDIV
+930 
-937 TTVEANGDAN
+937 
-947 GIYNTNNFY
+947 
-956 YNGNVKLKG
+956 
-965 NFMGTVISNESS
+965 
-977 AYGIYNDPLDADN
+977 
-990 TGGEVYIGKGLKLDV
+990 
-1005 TALKGEAVGI
+1005 
-1015 YGKGEHSKTTVLGD
+1015 
-1029 VTITTNGQNDSYSL
+1029 
-1043 YAAAKAN
+1043 
-1050 ITLGSAGKTVALTGD
+1050 
-1065 VTAKDA
+1065 
-1071 DSIITLA
+1071 ITLA
-1078 GDTNIVSGTVTADA
+1078 GDSNVVKGTVTADA
-1092 GGIVLGGGD
+1092 GGIVLAGSD
-1101 KATYT
+1101 KATYI
-1106 VDKFVTKGA
+1106 VNKFVTKD
-1115 GERASAAVSGTITV
+1115 SVSRFTTVTRGTITV

-1266 NVGDGSSSVGTTG
+1266 NVGDGSSSEGATG
-1279 INNDLGVKDLDFSST
+1279 VNNDLGVKDLDFSSN
-1294 SGSGTVDAIVTISND
+1294 SGTVDASVTISND

-1325 TGNSNNN
+1325 TGSNNT
-1332 VTVGSDS
+1332 VTVGSTSDS

-1351 AESSGGTLNAAVTLK
+1351 AESSGGTLNANVTLQS
-1366 ADSQMNVEAGSF
+1366 DSQMNVEAGSF
-1378 TVGKITAT
+1378 TVDKITAT

-1398 TTTEDFTVGDA
+1398 TTTQDFTVGDA
-1409 GSNKSGTIDAAG
+1409 INNKTGTIDAAG

-1446 SVGDSS
+1446 SVGTS
-1452 NSKEGAVT
+1452 NKEGTVT
-1460 AAGTVDVGTLK
+1460 AAGTVDVGTLN
-1471 LNKGNIEVTGSLTAK
+1471 LNKGNVEVTGSLTAK

-1492 NDAKIAVGAADSA
+1492 SDAKIAVGAADRA

-1512 VKLGGASLMLDPD
+1512 VKLGGASLMLDPA
-1525 WEDSST
+1525 WEDGST

-1537 AGLKFNSSQIDGK
+1537 AGLKFNGSQIDGK

-1573 TDTGLTWGKNDITA
+1573 TDTGLTWGQNDITA

-1613 SDNKN
+1613 SDSKDLV
-1618 FAAANTATFAAGS
+1618 AANTATFAAGS

-1636 GDAALTTDGALKAG
+1636 GDAALTIDGALKAG
-1650 STVNAQNNSNS
+1650 GTATNTISNGS
-1661 NNDAATLKV
+1661 AATLKV

-1682 ADKRYTIVSGF
+1682 ADKQYTIVSGF
-1693 TNSGSAVT
+1693 TNSGSAVI

-1732 KVKASEA
+1732 KVKANEA

-1806 GTAVQEHLSLAKAA
+1806 GTAAQEHLSLAKAA

-1838 GIWAQYIHNKDKVDN
+1838 SIWAQYIHNKDKVDN

-1858 YDGQYNGVIIGGDF
+1858 YDGQYNGIVVGGDF

-1947 IKGEKLISNGHGT
+1947 VKGEKVISNGHGT

-2009 SVTAS
+2009 SVTAG

-2029 LGDKNIAMDITVP
+2029 LGDKNTAMDITVP

>member
-1 MVKVVKIW
+1 M
-9 KGDLMMRS
+9 
-17 KSLAK
+17 
-22 NKDLQRKVLC
+22 
-32 SLLAA
+32 
-37 GVMSVCISGGD
+37 
-48 VWAAQSNEKIDLSG
+48 
-62 SAAST
+62 
-67 AYADWDMQI
+67 
-76 DSEGSFKGVYTHN
+76 
-89 GANLDFTGTET
+89 
-100 NIIINNK
+100 
-107 NNAATAVAN
+107 
-116 YGNNGGVMNFDAAK
+116 
-130 TSITL
+130 
-135 EHTGNVGSASPRDM
+135 
-149 GVLVNQGTVNFNGD
+149 
-163 ALIKLN
+163 
-169 TANTATMYGVNV
+169 
-181 ECNTNDAVP
+181 
-190 SIVNFNKKAAI
+190 
-201 DIVTGEAATGIFV
+201 
-214 SGKPGSVLASGDNL
+214 
-228 NITINAGG
+228 
-236 NINGVWTRYG
+236 
-246 GTFSTGVSNNLNIN
+246 
-260 LQSDSQYS
+260 
-268 TVTGIKCFS
+268 
-277 QKEGQDNS
+277 
-285 HAGMI
+285 
-290 DIEGSATINVQSA
+290 
-303 NKAYGILN
+303 
-311 EYWQR
+311 
-316 PVDTGKVKVAGD
+316 
-328 LNITV
+328 
-333 VGKEAYGVLSDNKDC
+333 
-348 DTNILGNANIN
+348 
-359 VTGTNSS
+359 
-366 YAIHAKEGGQITVG
+366 
-380 SAGKTVALK
+380 
-389 AETTAGDSGKLA
+389 
-401 AAGVY
+401 
-406 ALEGGQVTIA
+406 
-416 GAKADIE
+416 
-423 ADVTANGRAIGVRV
+423 
-437 EGKDAS
+437 
-443 ITSAVQLNADTT
+443 
-455 NIAVNGTTTADSN
+455 
-468 NFNEAA
+468 
-474 WVKNGSLT
+474 
-482 VNSKNLNVTG
+482 
-492 SMSGFTLEGL
+492 
-502 NVSTN
+502 
-507 GLIELNTEKT
+507 
-517 VIDIADDYG
+517 
-526 VTGITAHNGGTFK
+526 
-539 VNKGDLIITSTNT
+539 
-552 AANGVGKTNSIGIQS
+552 
-567 DEIGSGEPQNSII
+567 
-580 IGPGV
+580 
-585 NKVDITV
+585 
-592 NGAGSEGATPNASNG
+592 
-607 TAGIYAVDGAI
+607 
-618 EIASGELNVRVN
+618 
-630 SGANVSS
+630 
-637 DASGVYS
+637 
-644 NATGIKGLNGTITV
+644 
-658 AGSTRTILDVT
+658 
-669 DGYQEATGVYA
+669 
-680 GSYGDKKATVSILGD
+680 
-695 TAITATGKTGAHALY
+695 
-710 AEKGSEITIGSKGKM
+710 
-725 VDLTVSSTNGGKVYG
+725 TVSSTNGGKVYG

-760 GSYVENGT
+760 SSSVENGT

-774 AIDASTNKGG
+774 AIDASDNKGG
-784 KIILNSDE
+784 KIILNSDG
-792 ITIVGEQKGHTV
+792 ITLVGEQKGHTV
-804 YCDGVRANMSTIEF
+804 YCDGVRANVSMIEF

-831 DGWSAIESKNKQN
+831 DDWSATESKNKQS

-852 CDPGNI
+852 CDPDDNN
-858 FATAINFNGSETDI
+858 ATIVVFNGGKTDI

-900 NITAVNNKAVSE
+900 NITAVNNKAVRE

-930 AAATDIV
+930 VAATDIV
-937 TTVEANGDAN
+937 TTVEANGYAN
-947 GIYNTNNFY
+947 GIYNTNNFS

-977 AYGIYNDPLDADN
+977 AYGIYNDPLAADN

-1015 YGKGEHSKTTVLGD
+1015 YGEGEHSKTTVLGD
-1029 VTITTNGQNDSYSL
+1029 VIITTNGQNDSYSL

-1078 GDTNIVSGTVTADA
+1078 GDSNVVKGTVTADA

-1266 NVGDGSSSVGTTG
+1266 NVGDDISSEGATG
-1279 INNDLGVKDLDFSST
+1279 VNNDLGVKDLDFSSN
-1294 SGSGTVDAIVTISND
+1294 SGTVDASVTISND

-1325 TGNSNNN
+1325 TGSNNT
-1332 VTVGSDS
+1332 VTVGSNSD
-1339 GSAGTLTLGNAA
+1339 SAGTLTLGNAA
-1351 AESSGGTLNAAVTLK
+1351 AESSGGTLNANVTLQS
-1366 ADSQMNVEAGSF
+1366 DSQMTVEAGSF
-1378 TVGKITAT
+1378 TVDKITAT
-1386 EGTVAVNAGANL
+1386 EGTVAVNAGADL
-1398 TTTEDFTVGDA
+1398 TTMQDFTVGDA
-1409 GSNKSGTIDAAG
+1409 INNKTGTIDAAG

-1446 SVGDSS
+1446 SVGTSK
-1452 NSKEGAVT
+1452 KEGTVT
-1460 AAGTVDVGTLK
+1460 AAGTVDVGTLN
-1471 LNKGNIEVTGSLTAK
+1471 LNRGKVEVTGALAAE
-1486 TLTVGD
+1486 TLTVAD
-1492 NDAKIAVGAADSA
+1492 NSGASIAVGAADSA
-1505 GTLTAED
+1505 GTLTAKN
-1512 VKLGGASLMLDPD
+1512 VQLGGTSLMLDPAWKD
-1525 WEDSST
+1525 GSM

-1537 AGLKFNSSQIDGK
+1537 AGLKFNGNQVDGK

-1573 TDTGLTWGKNDITA
+1573 ADTGLTWGQNDITA

-1598 STKGGIKVDGSLTHA
+1598 STKGGIKVDGSLTHV
-1613 SDNKN
+1613 SDSKDL
-1618 FAAANTATFAAGS
+1618 AAANTATFAAGS

-1636 GDAALTTDGALKAG
+1636 GDAALTMDGALKAG
-1650 STVNAQNNSNS
+1650 GTATITISNGS
-1661 NNDAATLKV
+1661 AATLKV

-1682 ADKRYTIVSGF
+1682 ADKQYTIVSGF
-1693 TNSGSAVT
+1693 TNSGSDVT

-1721 YSNGSFTVSTQ
+1721 YSSGSFTVSTQ

-1778 TLAAVN
+1778 TLVAVN

-1872 ADRGKYSSGIA
+1872 TDRGKYSSGIA

-1947 IKGEKLISNGHGT
+1947 IKGEKVISNGHGT

-2009 SVTAS
+2009 SVTAG

-2029 LGDKNIAMDITVP
+2029 LGDKNTAMDITVP

>member
-17 KSLAK
+17 KSLVK

-48 VWAAQSNEKIDLSG
+48 VWAAGNDLAAQGVSKTYSSTDVVGVLKVIGGWDSYKDNVGMLDHSGQTTSVTISSGTFDELIGGNHIKQPGSEIYNVTIGDTSVQLDGGEVQYVIGGSKANNSDDTTLTTGNTNVLINKGTVKGMVIGGSYIKATGNPRGGTPAVTTAATGATNVVISGGTVKGNVYAGSVADNYSSKQTDAKPALHVTDKNTSLNISGGAFNGKKVYGGG
-62 SAAST
+62 SAVG
-67 AYADWDMQI
+67 
-76 DSEGSFKGVYTHN
+76 EGSTSVAGDTSVIITAAGTDIDCVYGGGYAEKGGKVTAGNTHIVIDIESN
-89 GANLDFTGTET
+89 GAGVEDIFGGNSVYAYPGGVNAQGIVGDTLIEYKNGTSRGMLFGGSEIMGYSAKTNDESKIETGNTKVMVTGGTLTEAVLGGSKVRLTGDQGNKVSSIGQDTNITVSGDTTSVKGLVGGDLVQVLNKNYSSDVRIAEGKVNNT
-100 NIIINNK
+100 NIIINGGTINSLYVDSSASIQIGDVNFKGAIIGGGVATGGTDDNK
-107 NNAATAVAN
+107 HAESRVDTTNVVINAGTINGDIYGGGLSTATLRSGNEADGGSSLVNSANVTIKGGTVNGDIYGGGAAVGAGVYTGGSSSVENSAVNITGGTINGYVYGGGLNASVKGDLQVTLNNVYTGKYDKKTGAFGASFITGEKLHIIDGNVTIEVSDSHLYADIRGGSDNEGSDNISEMGNSKVVVSNSQLNGNDAQGGIYPGRIFGAGYVQGKNDVTDHKSAEVILNNVAGITYDKVTGNAVYEPGARIYGGGQVYNATKSLLNVGSTKVIINGAATALEEVYGGSIISGTVKKEDLSVAVTEKTDVVVN
-116 YGNNGGVMNFDAAK
+116 DGLIASMLVGGNNTNWFGTSVIGSVAADGKYDYNGKKYNGGSTEVELNGGGSDTLSVVGGSLSDYSSYSDQGSKRESMVFGTTTVNVNGGKMYEVVGGGYAYYSAESVDESKLNDAAPLSNVVGATTVNISGGTILDNVYGGGYAYSNQKLMASQANITGDVNVNISGGTITGAVYAGGGV
-130 TSITL
+130 I
-135 EHTGNVGSASPRDM
+135 
-149 GVLVNQGTVNFNGD
+149 GD
-163 ALIKLN
+163 N
-169 TANTATMYGVNV
+169 TQAN
-181 ECNTNDAVP
+181 
-190 SIVNFNKKAAI
+190 
-201 DIVTGEAATGIFV
+201 V
-214 SGKPGSVLASGDNL
+214 SGKATV
-228 NITINAGG
+228 NIS
-236 NINGVWTRYG
+236 G
-246 GTFSTGVSNNLNIN
+246 GTITGGVYGHGYTKGA
-260 LQSDSQYS
+260 D
-268 TVTGIKCFS
+268 
-277 QKEGQDNS
+277 
-285 HAGMI
+285 A
-290 DIEGSATINVQSA
+290 SA
-303 NKAYGILN
+303 
-311 EYWQR
+311 
-316 PVDTGKVKVAGD
+316 
-328 LNITV
+328 
-333 VGKEAYGVLSDNKDC
+333 
-348 DTNILGNANIN
+348 
-359 VTGTNSS
+359 
-366 YAIHAKEGGQITVG
+366 TVG
-380 SAGKTVALK
+380 SSGLNIKDYAGTIKEISGFDAVDIVDSTL
-389 AETTAGDSGKLA
+389 TTAL
-401 AAGVY
+401 
-406 ALEGGQVTIA
+406 
-416 GAKADIE
+416 
-423 ADVTANGRAIGVRV
+423 RASS
-437 EGKDAS
+437 K
-443 ITSAVQLNADTT
+443 
-455 NIAVNGTTTADSN
+455 GT
-468 NFNEAA
+468 
-474 WVKNGSLT
+474 V
-482 VNSKNLNVTG
+482 
-492 SMSGFTLEGL
+492 
-502 NVSTN
+502 
-507 GLIELNTEKT
+507 
-517 VIDIADDYG
+517 VI
-526 VTGITAHNGGTFK
+526 
-539 VNKGDLIITSTNT
+539 LS
-552 AANGVGKTNSIGIQS
+552 
-567 DEIGSGEPQNSII
+567 
-580 IGPGV
+580 
-585 NKVDITV
+585 
-592 NGAGSEGATPNASNG
+592 GAGSSLQGTLTADNA
-607 TAGIYAVDGAI
+607 
-618 EIASGELNVRVN
+618 ELN
-630 SGANVSS
+630 
-637 DASGVYS
+637 
-644 NATGIKGLNGTITV
+644 
-658 AGSTRTILDVT
+658 
-669 DGYQEATGVYA
+669 
-680 GSYGDKKATVSILGD
+680 
-695 TAITATGKTGAHALY
+695 
-710 AEKGSEITIGSKGKM
+710 
-725 VDLTVSSTNGGKVYG
+725 
-740 LDATGGSDITVNGS
+740 
-754 NLTIDV
+754 
-760 GSYVENGT
+760 
-768 INDRIF
+768 
-774 AIDASTNKGG
+774 
-784 KIILNSDE
+784 
-792 ITIVGEQKGHTV
+792 
-804 YCDGVRANMSTIEF
+804 
-818 NGNTTIDLKADLK
+818 
-831 DGWSAIESKNKQN
+831 
-844 QFAGINVQ
+844 
-852 CDPGNI
+852 
-858 FATAINFNGSETDI
+858 
-872 KVEGKATWFAA
+872 
-883 VQGSGV
+883 
-889 PGSINFTGKKV
+889 
-900 NITAVNNKAVSE
+900 
-912 GDSTTV
+912 
-918 GIYAQYGATINS
+918 
-930 AAATDIV
+930 
-937 TTVEANGDAN
+937 
-947 GIYNTNNFY
+947 
-956 YNGNVKLKG
+956 
-965 NFMGTVISNESS
+965 
-977 AYGIYNDPLDADN
+977 
-990 TGGEVYIGKGLKLDV
+990 
-1005 TALKGEAVGI
+1005 
-1015 YGKGEHSKTTVLGD
+1015 
-1029 VTITTNGQNDSYSL
+1029 
-1043 YAAAKAN
+1043 
-1050 ITLGSAGKTVALTGD
+1050 
-1065 VTAKDA
+1065 
-1071 DSIITLA
+1071 
-1078 GDTNIVSGTVTADA
+1078 
-1092 GGIVLGGGD
+1092 LGGADDVYNVG
-1101 KATYT
+1101 KLIT
-1106 VDKFVTKGA
+1106 
-1115 GERASAAVSGTITV
+1115 ENSGTITV

-1157 GVLKAASDKVFEADT
+1157 GILQGT
-1172 SGKKVIAGVDQK
+1172 SGNLFDKNGTVAVKSAVDVK

-1189 GKLAISDTSYTL
+1189 GKLAISDASYTL

-1266 NVGDGSSSVGTTG
+1266 NVGDGSSSGGTTG

-1294 SGSGTVDAIVTISND
+1294 SGSGTVDASVTISND

-1325 TGNSNNN
+1325 TGSNNT
-1332 VTVGSDS
+1332 VTVGSTSDS

-1351 AESSGGTLNAAVTLK
+1351 AESSGGTLNANVTLQS
-1366 ADSQMNVEAGSF
+1366 DSQMTVEAGSF
-1378 TVGKITAT
+1378 TVDKITAT

-1398 TTTEDFTVGDA
+1398 TTTQDFTVGDA
-1409 GSNKSGTIDAAG
+1409 INNKTGTIDAAG

-1446 SVGDSS
+1446 SVGTS
-1452 NSKEGAVT
+1452 NKEGTVN
-1460 AAGTVDVGTLK
+1460 AAGTVDVDTLN
-1471 LNKGNIEVTGSLTAK
+1471 LNKGNVEVTGSLTAK

-1492 NDAKIAVGAADSA
+1492 SDAKIAVGAADSA

-1512 VKLGGASLMLDPD
+1512 VKLGGASLMLDPA
-1525 WEDSST
+1525 WEDGST

-1537 AGLKFNSSQIDGK
+1537 AGLKFNGSQIDGK

-1573 TDTGLTWGKNDITA
+1573 TDTGLTWGQNDITA

-1598 STKGGIKVDGSLTHA
+1598 STKGGIKVDGSLTHV
-1613 SDNKN
+1613 SDSKDL
-1618 FAAANTATFAAGS
+1618 AAANTATFAAGS

-1636 GDAALTTDGALKAG
+1636 GDAALTMDGALKAG
-1650 STVNAQNNSNS
+1650 GTATITISNGS
-1661 NNDAATLKV
+1661 AATLKV

-1682 ADKRYTIVSGF
+1682 ADKQYTIVSGF
-1693 TNSGSAVT
+1693 TNSGSDVT

-1721 YSNGSFTVSTQ
+1721 YSSGSFTVSTQ

-1947 IKGEKLISNGHGT
+1947 IKGEKVISNGHGT

-2009 SVTAS
+2009 SVTAG

-2029 LGDKNIAMDITVP
+2029 LGDKNTAMDITVP

>member
-48 VWAAQSNEKIDLSG
+48 VWASNSLINVGNKEYSADTIIVADENLASDNSAVVGIANDVSNSKSG
-62 SAAST
+62 ITMKNGTKLTVNSVASSGR
-67 AYADWDMQI
+67 AYA
-76 DSEGSFKGVYTHN
+76 VAVNN
-89 GANLDFTGTET
+89 GAGFGFVGKGEFT
-100 NIIINNK
+100 
-107 NNAATAVAN
+107 ATGSDQAQARTIR
-116 YGNNGGVMNFDAAK
+116 NNGGGAISFDGDITVNTNAGKLFSVAVEAWDSSDQIAVVEFKGDRTIINATGDKVQVNAIQVVSNNDTGSLIDFCADK
-130 TSITL
+130 TVITNTSTVAGGSNWANVAIVEGEKAVL
-135 EHTGNVGSASPRDM
+135 RFSGKDVRLNSNNTGYTAQVISLNSNGNVVFNADNSILTAKSDFGANGIGGD
-149 GVLVNQGTVNFNGD
+149 GIITFNGKN
-163 ALIKLN
+163 A
-169 TANTATMYGVNV
+169 
-181 ECNTNDAVP
+181 
-190 SIVNFNKKAAI
+190 
-201 DIVTGEAATGIFV
+201 
-214 SGKPGSVLASGDNL
+214 
-228 NITINAGG
+228 TINAIVTDGVG
-236 NINGVWTRYG
+236 TTNSIGLLSSKAIDVTTNVDKLAINVYGSGVWNG
-246 GTFSTGVSNNLNIN
+246 NPGHANGTAGIYANADVDIAAKNLAVNVVAGQAVDGVNTY
-260 LQSDSQYS
+260 DEE
-268 TVTGIKCFS
+268 TAKA
-277 QKEGQDNS
+277 QDNYS
-285 HAGMI
+285 
-290 DIEGSATINVQSA
+290 D
-303 NKAYGILN
+303 AYGIRMMSGNLN
-311 EYWQR
+311 ASQ
-316 PVDTGKVKVAGD
+316 DTD
-328 LNITV
+328 TNIV
-333 VGKEAYGVLSDNKDC
+333 VYEGYKGAIGVSAEAENAIV
-348 DTNILGNANIN
+348 NILGNTTITA
-359 VTGTNSS
+359 TGKTASN
-366 YAIHAKEGGQITVG
+366 ALLAEDGGQITVG
-380 SAGKTVALK
+380 SEGKTVDLTGEVKVDGGSVSNHGNVTINGQLLVK
-389 AETTAGDSGKLA
+389 ADGASSEYTSTGENLRINAGSDSAVQIENSSLQNVSNVLDFNAKNTELSSSGSNYISAVNILNNNQPDVTASNTVNFSGDTTKITATATDGKAQGVRIGESNFGSGKLTTDINFGA
-401 AAGVY
+401 TNTSINVKGNVVAGDYHDQV
-406 ALEGGQVTIA
+406 AGIWEGG
-416 GAKADIE
+416 GSYKG
-423 ADVTANGRAIGVRV
+423 DVA
-437 EGKDAS
+437 
-443 ITSAVQLNADTT
+443 T
-455 NIAVNGTTTADSN
+455 NIAFNGKANIDVYSQGGNAYGIFVEHGSEIGTTIIDFNDNTVINAQNANGSGEAVYISGDGVAV
-468 NFNEAA
+468 NFNKAQ
-474 WVKNGSLT
+474 K
-482 VNSKNLNVTG
+482 K
-492 SMSGFTLEGL
+492 
-502 NVSTN
+502 
-507 GLIELNTEKT
+507 
-517 VIDIADDYG
+517 G
-526 VTGITAHNGGTFK
+526 VTVDII
-539 VNKGDLIITSTNT
+539 GDIT
-552 AANGVGKTNSIGIQS
+552 AAN
-567 DEIGSGEPQNSII
+567 
-580 IGPGV
+580 
-585 NKVDITV
+585 
-592 NGAGSEGATPNASNG
+592 NA
-607 TAGIYAVDGAI
+607 
-618 EIASGELNVRVN
+618 
-630 SGANVSS
+630 
-637 DASGVYS
+637 
-644 NATGIKGLNGTITV
+644 K
-658 AGSTRTILDVT
+658 
-669 DGYQEATGVYA
+669 
-680 GSYGDKKATVSILGD
+680 
-695 TAITATGKTGAHALY
+695 
-710 AEKGSEITIGSKGKM
+710 
-725 VDLTVSSTNGGKVYG
+725 
-740 LDATGGSDITVNGS
+740 
-754 NLTIDV
+754 
-760 GSYVENGT
+760 
-768 INDRIF
+768 
-774 AIDASTNKGG
+774 
-784 KIILNSDE
+784 
-792 ITIVGEQKGHTV
+792 
-804 YCDGVRANMSTIEF
+804 
-818 NGNTTIDLKADLK
+818 
-831 DGWSAIESKNKQN
+831 
-844 QFAGINVQ
+844 
-852 CDPGNI
+852 
-858 FATAINFNGSETDI
+858 
-872 KVEGKATWFAA
+872 
-883 VQGSGV
+883 
-889 PGSINFTGKKV
+889 
-900 NITAVNNKAVSE
+900 
-912 GDSTTV
+912 
-918 GIYAQYGATINS
+918 
-930 AAATDIV
+930 
-937 TTVEANGDAN
+937 
-947 GIYNTNNFY
+947 
-956 YNGNVKLKG
+956 
-965 NFMGTVISNESS
+965 
-977 AYGIYNDPLDADN
+977 
-990 TGGEVYIGKGLKLDV
+990 
-1005 TALKGEAVGI
+1005 
-1015 YGKGEHSKTTVLGD
+1015 
-1029 VTITTNGQNDSYSL
+1029 
-1043 YAAAKAN
+1043 
-1050 ITLGSAGKTVALTGD
+1050 
-1065 VTAKDA
+1065 
-1071 DSIITLA
+1071 ITLA
-1078 GDTNIVSGTVTADA
+1078 GDSNVVKGTVTADA
-1092 GGIVLGGGD
+1092 GGIVLAGSD
-1101 KATYT
+1101 KATYI
-1106 VDKFVTKGA
+1106 VNKFVTKD
-1115 GERASAAVSGTITV
+1115 SVSRFTTVTRGTITV

-1157 GVLKAASDKVFEADT
+1157 GVLKAASDKVFEVDT

-1266 NVGDGSSSVGTTG
+1266 NVGDGISSEGATG
-1279 INNDLGVKDLDFSST
+1279 VNNDLGVKDLDFSST
-1294 SGSGTVDAIVTISND
+1294 SGTVDASVTISND

-1325 TGNSNNN
+1325 TGSNNT
-1332 VTVGSDS
+1332 VTVGSTSD
-1339 GSAGTLTLGNAA
+1339 SAGTLTLGNAA
-1351 AESSGGTLNAAVTLK
+1351 AESSGGTLNANVTLQS
-1366 ADSQMNVEAGSF
+1366 DSQMNVEAGSF
-1378 TVGKITAT
+1378 TVDKITAT
-1386 EGTVAVNAGANL
+1386 EGTVAVNAGADL
-1398 TTTEDFTVGDA
+1398 TTTQDFTVGDA
-1409 GSNKSGTIDAAG
+1409 INNKTGTIDAAG

-1446 SVGDSS
+1446 SVGNSSS
-1452 NSKEGAVT
+1452 NKEGTVT
-1460 AAGTVDVGTLK
+1460 AAGTVDVGTLN
-1471 LNKGNIEVTGSLTAK
+1471 LNRGKVEVTGSLAAE
-1486 TLTVGD
+1486 TLTVAD
-1492 NDAKIAVGAADSA
+1492 NSGASIAVGAADSA
-1505 GTLTAED
+1505 GTLTAKN
-1512 VKLGGASLMLDPD
+1512 VQLGGTSLMLDPAWKD
-1525 WEDSST
+1525 GSM

-1537 AGLKFNSSQIDGK
+1537 AGLKFNGSQVDGK

-1573 TDTGLTWGKNDITA
+1573 ADTGLTWGQNDITA

-1598 STKGGIKVDGSLTHA
+1598 STKGGIKVDGSLTHV
-1613 SDNKN
+1613 SDSKDL
-1618 FAAANTATFAAGS
+1618 AAANTATFAAGS

-1636 GDAALTTDGALKAG
+1636 GDAALTMDGALKAG
-1650 STVNAQNNSNS
+1650 GTATITISNGS
-1661 NNDAATLKV
+1661 AATLKV

-1682 ADKRYTIVSGF
+1682 ADKQYTIVSGF
-1693 TNSGSAVT
+1693 TNSGSDVT

-1721 YSNGSFTVSTQ
+1721 YSSGSFTVSTQ

-1778 TLAAVN
+1778 TLVAVN

-1838 GIWAQYIHNKDKVDN
+1838 GIWAQYINNKDKVDN

-1933 VIKAEPDT
+1933 LIKAEPDT

-1947 IKGEKLISNGHGT
+1947 IKGEKVISNGHGT

-1969 YMNIDT
+1969 YLNVDGG
-1975 DSYNGSIDGKTAA
+1975 SYNGTIGGEVAA

-2009 SVTAS
+2009 SVTAG

-2029 LGDKNIAMDITVP
+2029 LGDKNTAMDITVP

>member
-1 MVKVVKIW
+1 VVKVVKIW

-48 VWAAQSNEKIDLSG
+48 VWASGTIKDQDMIITSNMDIVADDGEFEG
-62 SAAST
+62 VTNRYAAIGYTQDST
-67 AYADWDMQI
+67 MT
-76 DSEGSFKGVYTHN
+76 V
-89 GANLDFTGTET
+89 
-100 NIIINNK
+100 
-107 NNAATAVAN
+107 TAKP
-116 YGNNGGVMNFDAAK
+116 GVMVD
-130 TSITL
+130 S
-135 EHTGNVGSASPRDM
+135 V
-149 GVLVNQGTVNFNGD
+149 V
-163 ALIKLN
+163 
-169 TANTATMYGVNV
+169 TAT
-181 ECNTNDAVP
+181 
-190 SIVNFNKKAAI
+190 
-201 DIVTGEAATGIFV
+201 
-214 SGKPGSVLASGDNL
+214 
-228 NITINAGG
+228 
-236 NINGVWTRYG
+236 
-246 GTFSTGVSNNLNIN
+246 
-260 LQSDSQYS
+260 
-268 TVTGIKCFS
+268 
-277 QKEGQDNS
+277 
-285 HAGMI
+285 
-290 DIEGSATINVQSA
+290 
-303 NKAYGILN
+303 
-311 EYWQR
+311 
-316 PVDTGKVKVAGD
+316 
-328 LNITV
+328 
-333 VGKEAYGVLSDNKDC
+333 
-348 DTNILGNANIN
+348 
-359 VTGTNSS
+359 
-366 YAIHAKEGGQITVG
+366 
-380 SAGKTVALK
+380 
-389 AETTAGDSGKLA
+389 
-401 AAGVY
+401 
-406 ALEGGQVTIA
+406 
-416 GAKADIE
+416 
-423 ADVTANGRAIGVRV
+423 NGRAMGIVNVGNGVLNV
-437 EGKDAS
+437 NGNYSFA
-443 ITSAVQLNADTT
+443 LNADTVRGIRNNGYNDLNLNGDFIIKAVSKGKNSNNDVVVGVEAFNGTNITVNGDKLNIDITTDNARIIGVQNFNNNGETITFNSNDTSIKAVQIGTGSVCQGVLAYQSTTNFNGNVVIDLKADQVTYQVHGIDIQCDPGNSYETVVNFNNQKTDIKVEGGAGSTVAAIRASGVPGTVNLNGKVTNLTAT
-455 NIAVNGTTTADSN
+455 NIADGFSAAVISQYGAHVKSGADSDVN
-468 NFNEAA
+468 A
-474 WVKNGSLT
+474 S
-482 VNSKNLNVTG
+482 VNSKNGDAVAVYISEYAGYNGNVELKGSLTANVVSENGAACGILGELSDEVKAETDGNIYIGKNLN
-492 SMSGFTLEGL
+492 L
-502 NVSTN
+502 
-507 GLIELNTEKT
+507 
-517 VIDIADDYG
+517 G
-526 VTGITAHNGGTFK
+526 V
-539 VNKGDLIITSTNT
+539 
-552 AANGVGKTNSIGIQS
+552 NSSNSEAIGI
-567 DEIGSGEPQNSII
+567 G
-580 IGPGV
+580 
-585 NKVDITV
+585 
-592 NGAGSEGATPNASNG
+592 
-607 TAGIYAVDGAI
+607 
-618 EIASGELNVRVN
+618 ASGKYNK
-630 SGANVSS
+630 
-637 DASGVYS
+637 
-644 NATGIKGLNGTITV
+644 T
-658 AGSTRTILDVT
+658 
-669 DGYQEATGVYA
+669 
-680 GSYGDKKATVSILGD
+680 SILGD

-1078 GDTNIVSGTVTADA
+1078 GDSNVVKGTVTADV

-1115 GERASAAVSGTITV
+1115 VEKASNAKSGTITV

-1148 DNSLIVTGK
+1148 DDSLVVTGK

-1189 GKLAISDTSYTL
+1189 GKLAISDASYTL
-1201 ADSKVYSEALG
+1201 NDSADYSKALKAADSNKA
-1212 KVDDSGV
+1212 
-1219 GANTKTTIVMT
+1219 KTTIVMT

-1266 NVGDGSSSVGTTG
+1266 NVGGSSSEGATG
-1279 INNDLGVKDLDFSST
+1279 VNNDLGVKDLDFSSN
-1294 SGSGTVDAIVTISND
+1294 SGTVDASVTISND

-1325 TGNSNNN
+1325 TGSNNT
-1332 VTVGSDS
+1332 VTVGSTSDS

-1351 AESSGGTLNAAVTLK
+1351 AESSGGTLNANVTLQS
-1366 ADSQMNVEAGSF
+1366 DSQMNVEAGRF
-1378 TVGKITAT
+1378 TVDKITAT

-1398 TTTEDFTVGDA
+1398 TTTQDFTVGDA
-1409 GSNKSGTIDAAG
+1409 INNKTGTIDAAG

-1446 SVGDSS
+1446 SVGTS
-1452 NSKEGAVT
+1452 NKEGTVT
-1460 AAGTVDVGTLK
+1460 AAGTVDVGTLN
-1471 LNKGNIEVTGSLTAK
+1471 LNKGNVEVTGSLTAK

-1492 NDAKIAVGAADSA
+1492 SAAKIAVGAADSA

-1512 VKLGGASLMLDPD
+1512 VKLGGASLMLDPA
-1525 WEDSST
+1525 WEDGST

-1537 AGLKFNSSQIDGK
+1537 AGLKFNGSQIDGK

-1573 TDTGLTWGKNDITA
+1573 TDTGLTWGQNDITA

-1598 STKGGIKVDGSLTHA
+1598 STKGGIKVDGSLTHV
-1613 SDNKN
+1613 SDSKDL
-1618 FAAANTATFAAGS
+1618 AAANTATFAAGS

-1636 GDAALTTDGALKAG
+1636 GDAALTMDGALKAG
-1650 STVNAQNNSNS
+1650 GTATITISNGS
-1661 NNDAATLKV
+1661 AATLKV

-1682 ADKRYTIVSGF
+1682 ADKQYTIVSGF
-1693 TNSGSAVT
+1693 TNSGSDVT

-1721 YSNGSFTVSTQ
+1721 YSSGSFTVSTQ

-1806 GTAVQEHLSLAKAA
+1806 GTAAQEHLSLAKAA
-1820 AEQSGGFGKAA
+1820 EEQSGGFGKAA

-1838 GIWAQYIHNKDKVDN
+1838 SIWAQYIHNKDKVDN

-1858 YDGQYNGVIIGGDF
+1858 YDRQYNGVIIGGDF

-1947 IKGEKLISNGHGT
+1947 VKGEKVISNGHGT

-2009 SVTAS
+2009 SVTAG

-2029 LGDKNIAMDITVP
+2029 LGDKNTAMDITVP

>member
-1 MVKVVKIW
+1 MNIVAKVVKIW

-17 KSLAK
+17 KRLAK
-22 NKDLQRKVLC
+22 NKDLQKKVLC
-32 SLLAA
+32 SLLAV

-48 VWAAQSNEKIDLSG
+48 VWAAGTIKDQDMVITSNMNIVADDGGFEGATNRYAAIGHTQDATMTVTAKPGVIVNSVVTATNGRAMGIVNTGNGVLNVNGNYGFALQADTVRGIRNNGYNDLNLNG
-62 SAAST
+62 DFIIKAV
-67 AYADWDMQI
+67 
-76 DSEGSFKGVYTHN
+76 SEGKDSNNDVVVGAEAFNGTNITVNGDKLNIDITTDNARIIGVQNFNNN
-89 GANLDFTGTET
+89 GKTIVFNSNDISIKAVQTGT
-100 NIIINNK
+100 
-107 NNAATAVAN
+107 
-116 YGNNGGVMNFDAAK
+116 
-130 TSITL
+130 
-135 EHTGNVGSASPRDM
+135 GSFCQ
-149 GVLVNQGTVNFNGD
+149 GVLGYQSTTNFNGD
-163 ALIKLN
+163 IVIDLKADKVTSQVHGVDIQCDPGN
-169 TANTATMYGVNV
+169 TYETA
-181 ECNTNDAVP
+181 
-190 SIVNFNKKAAI
+190 VNFNNQQTDIKVEGGAGATVAAI
-201 DIVTGEAATGIFV
+201 R
-214 SGKPGSVLASGDNL
+214 ASGVPGTVNL
-228 NITINAGG
+228 NGKVTNLTAA
-236 NINGVWTRYG
+236 NINGGMAAAIISQYG
-246 GTFSTGVSNNLNIN
+246 AHVNSGSETNIN
-260 LQSDSQYS
+260 AAVNAKDDAVAVYVGEYAGYNGNVELQGNFTADVISEN
-268 TVTGIKCFS
+268 G
-277 QKEGQDNS
+277 N
-285 HAGMI
+285 
-290 DIEGSATINVQSA
+290 
-303 NKAYGILN
+303 AYGILG
-311 EYWQR
+311 E
-316 PVDTGKVKVAGD
+316 
-328 LNITV
+328 
-333 VGKEAYGVLSDNKDC
+333 LSDDAKSEDDGKIYIGKDLELDVTAANGDAVGIGVSGKYNK
-348 DTNILGNANIN
+348 TIILGNSTIN
-359 VTGTNSS
+359 ATGKTAS
-366 YAIHAKEGGQITVG
+366 YAIIAEDGGQITVG
-380 SAGKTVALK
+380 SAGKNVNLT
-389 AETTAGDSGKLA
+389 GD
-401 AAGVY
+401 V
-406 ALEGGQVTIA
+406 
-416 GAKADIE
+416 
-423 ADVTANGRAIGVRV
+423 
-437 EGKDAS
+437 
-443 ITSAVQLNADTT
+443 
-455 NIAVNGTTTADSN
+455 
-468 NFNEAA
+468 
-474 WVKNGSLT
+474 
-482 VNSKNLNVTG
+482 
-492 SMSGFTLEGL
+492 
-502 NVSTN
+502 
-507 GLIELNTEKT
+507 
-517 VIDIADDYG
+517 
-526 VTGITAHNGGTFK
+526 
-539 VNKGDLIITSTNT
+539 
-552 AANGVGKTNSIGIQS
+552 
-567 DEIGSGEPQNSII
+567 
-580 IGPGV
+580 
-585 NKVDITV
+585 KVD
-592 NGAGSEGATPNASNG
+592 
-607 TAGIYAVDGAI
+607 
-618 EIASGELNVRVN
+618 
-630 SGANVSS
+630 
-637 DASGVYS
+637 
-644 NATGIKGLNGTITV
+644 
-658 AGSTRTILDVT
+658 
-669 DGYQEATGVYA
+669 
-680 GSYGDKKATVSILGD
+680 
-695 TAITATGKTGAHALY
+695 
-710 AEKGSEITIGSKGKM
+710 
-725 VDLTVSSTNGGKVYG
+725 
-740 LDATGGSDITVNGS
+740 GGSV
-754 NLTIDV
+754 
-760 GSYVENGT
+760 
-768 INDRIF
+768 IN
-774 AIDASTNKGG
+774 
-784 KIILNSDE
+784 
-792 ITIVGEQKGHTV
+792 H
-804 YCDGVRANMSTIEF
+804 
-818 NGNTTIDLKADLK
+818 
-831 DGWSAIESKNKQN
+831 
-844 QFAGINVQ
+844 
-852 CDPGNI
+852 
-858 FATAINFNGSETDI
+858 
-872 KVEGKATWFAA
+872 
-883 VQGSGV
+883 
-889 PGSINFTGKKV
+889 
-900 NITAVNNKAVSE
+900 
-912 GDSTTV
+912 
-918 GIYAQYGATINS
+918 
-930 AAATDIV
+930 
-937 TTVEANGDAN
+937 
-947 GIYNTNNFY
+947 
-956 YNGNVKLKG
+956 
-965 NFMGTVISNESS
+965 
-977 AYGIYNDPLDADN
+977 
-990 TGGEVYIGKGLKLDV
+990 
-1005 TALKGEAVGI
+1005 
-1015 YGKGEHSKTTVLGD
+1015 GD
-1029 VTITTNGQNDSYSL
+1029 VTINGQLLVKAAGASSEYTSIGESLRINAGSDSAVQIENSSQKNVSNVLNFNSKNTELSSSGSSYISAVNIL
-1043 YAAAKAN
+1043 NNNQPDVTASNTVNFRGDTTKITATATDGKAQGVRIGESNFGSGKLTTDINFGATNTSINVKGNVVAGDYYDQVAGIWEGEGSYKGDVATNIAFNGKAN
-1050 ITLGSAGKTVALTGD
+1050 IDVYSQGGNAYGIFVEHGSEIGTTIIDFNDNTVINAQNANGSGEAVYISGD
-1065 VTAKDA
+1065 GVAVNFNKAQKKGVTVDIIGDITAANNAK
-1071 DSIITLA
+1071 ITLA
-1078 GDTNIVSGTVTADA
+1078 GDSNVVKGTVTADA
-1092 GGIVLGGGD
+1092 GGIVLAGSD
-1101 KATYT
+1101 KATYI
-1106 VDKFVTKGA
+1106 VNKFVTKD
-1115 GERASAAVSGTITV
+1115 SVSRFTTVTRGTITV

-1266 NVGDGSSSVGTTG
+1266 NVGDGSSSEGATG
-1279 INNDLGVKDLDFSST
+1279 VNNDLGVKDLDFSSN
-1294 SGSGTVDAIVTISND
+1294 SGTVDASVTISND

-1325 TGNSNNN
+1325 TGSNNT
-1332 VTVGSDS
+1332 VTVGSTSDS

-1351 AESSGGTLNAAVTLK
+1351 AESSGGTLNANVTLQS
-1366 ADSQMNVEAGSF
+1366 DSQMNVEAGSF
-1378 TVGKITAT
+1378 TVDKITAT

-1398 TTTEDFTVGDA
+1398 TTTQDFTVGDA
-1409 GSNKSGTIDAAG
+1409 INNKTGTIDAAG

-1446 SVGDSS
+1446 SVGTS
-1452 NSKEGAVT
+1452 NKEGTVT
-1460 AAGTVDVGTLK
+1460 AAGTVDVGTLN
-1471 LNKGNIEVTGSLTAK
+1471 LNKGNVEVTGSLTAK

-1492 NDAKIAVGAADSA
+1492 SDAKIAVGAADRA

-1512 VKLGGASLMLDPD
+1512 VKLGGASLMLDPA
-1525 WEDSST
+1525 WEDGST

-1537 AGLKFNSSQIDGK
+1537 AGLKFNGSQIDGK

-1573 TDTGLTWGKNDITA
+1573 TDTGLTWGQNDITA

-1613 SDNKN
+1613 SDSKDLV
-1618 FAAANTATFAAGS
+1618 AANTATFAAGS

-1636 GDAALTTDGALKAG
+1636 GDAALTIDGALKAG
-1650 STVNAQNNSNS
+1650 GTATNTISNGS
-1661 NNDAATLKV
+1661 AATLKV

-1682 ADKRYTIVSGF
+1682 ADKQYTIVSGF
-1693 TNSGSAVT
+1693 TNSGSAVI

-1732 KVKASEA
+1732 KVKANEA

-1806 GTAVQEHLSLAKAA
+1806 GTAAQEHLSLAKAA

-1838 GIWAQYIHNKDKVDN
+1838 SIWAQYIHNKDKVDN

-1858 YDGQYNGVIIGGDF
+1858 YDGQYNGIVVGGDF

-1947 IKGEKLISNGHGT
+1947 VKGEKVISNGHGT

-2009 SVTAS
+2009 SVTAG

-2029 LGDKNIAMDITVP
+2029 LGDKNTAMDITVP

>member
-1 MVKVVKIW
+1 MNIVVKVVKIW

-17 KSLAK
+17 KSLVK

-48 VWAAQSNEKIDLSG
+48 VWASGTIKDQDMIITSNMDIVADDGEFEG
-62 SAAST
+62 VTNRYAAIGHTQDST
-67 AYADWDMQI
+67 MT
-76 DSEGSFKGVYTHN
+76 V
-89 GANLDFTGTET
+89 
-100 NIIINNK
+100 
-107 NNAATAVAN
+107 TAKP
-116 YGNNGGVMNFDAAK
+116 GVMVD
-130 TSITL
+130 S
-135 EHTGNVGSASPRDM
+135 V
-149 GVLVNQGTVNFNGD
+149 V
-163 ALIKLN
+163 
-169 TANTATMYGVNV
+169 TAT
-181 ECNTNDAVP
+181 
-190 SIVNFNKKAAI
+190 
-201 DIVTGEAATGIFV
+201 
-214 SGKPGSVLASGDNL
+214 
-228 NITINAGG
+228 
-236 NINGVWTRYG
+236 
-246 GTFSTGVSNNLNIN
+246 
-260 LQSDSQYS
+260 
-268 TVTGIKCFS
+268 
-277 QKEGQDNS
+277 
-285 HAGMI
+285 
-290 DIEGSATINVQSA
+290 
-303 NKAYGILN
+303 
-311 EYWQR
+311 
-316 PVDTGKVKVAGD
+316 
-328 LNITV
+328 
-333 VGKEAYGVLSDNKDC
+333 
-348 DTNILGNANIN
+348 
-359 VTGTNSS
+359 
-366 YAIHAKEGGQITVG
+366 
-380 SAGKTVALK
+380 
-389 AETTAGDSGKLA
+389 
-401 AAGVY
+401 
-406 ALEGGQVTIA
+406 
-416 GAKADIE
+416 
-423 ADVTANGRAIGVRV
+423 NGRAMGIVNVGNGVLNV
-437 EGKDAS
+437 NGNYSFA
-443 ITSAVQLNADTT
+443 LNADTVRGIRNNGYNDLNLNGDFIIKAVSKGKNSNNDVVVGVEAFNGTNITVNGDKLNIDITTDNARIIGVQNFNNNGETITFNSNDTSIKAVQIGTGSVCQGVLAYQSTTNFNGNVVIDLKADQVTDQVHGIDIQCDPGNSYETVVNFNNQKTDIKVEGGAGSTVVAIRASGVPGTVNLNGKVTNLTAT
-455 NIAVNGTTTADSN
+455 NIADGFSAAVISQYGAHVKSGADSDVN
-468 NFNEAA
+468 A
-474 WVKNGSLT
+474 S
-482 VNSKNLNVTG
+482 VNSKNGDAVAVYISEYAGYNGNVELKGSLTANVVSENGAACGILGELSDEVKAETDGNIYIGKNLN
-492 SMSGFTLEGL
+492 L
-502 NVSTN
+502 
-507 GLIELNTEKT
+507 
-517 VIDIADDYG
+517 G
-526 VTGITAHNGGTFK
+526 V
-539 VNKGDLIITSTNT
+539 
-552 AANGVGKTNSIGIQS
+552 NSSNSEAIGI
-567 DEIGSGEPQNSII
+567 G
-580 IGPGV
+580 
-585 NKVDITV
+585 
-592 NGAGSEGATPNASNG
+592 
-607 TAGIYAVDGAI
+607 
-618 EIASGELNVRVN
+618 ASGKYNK
-630 SGANVSS
+630 
-637 DASGVYS
+637 
-644 NATGIKGLNGTITV
+644 T
-658 AGSTRTILDVT
+658 
-669 DGYQEATGVYA
+669 
-680 GSYGDKKATVSILGD
+680 SILGD

-725 VDLTVSSTNGGKVYG
+725 VDLAVSSTNGGKVYG

-1005 TALKGEAVGI
+1005 IALKGEAVGI

-1078 GDTNIVSGTVTADA
+1078 GDSNVVKGTVTADA
-1092 GGIVLGGGD
+1092 GGIVLGGSD

-1106 VDKFVTKGA
+1106 ADKFVTKGA
-1115 GERASAAVSGTITV
+1115 GEKTSNAKSGTITV

-1140 DINKFDLA
+1140 DINKFALA
-1148 DNSLIVTGK
+1148 DDSLVVTGK
-1157 GVLKAASDKVFEADT
+1157 GILQGT
-1172 SGKKVIAGVDQK
+1172 SGNLFDKNGTVAVKSAVDDK
-1184 VLFNG
+1184 VLFDG
-1189 GKLAISDTSYTL
+1189 GKLAISDASYTL
-1201 ADSKVYSEALG
+1201 NDSAGYSKALKAADSN
-1212 KVDDSGV
+1212 
-1219 GANTKTTIVMT
+1219 GAKTTIVMT

-1266 NVGDGSSSVGTTG
+1266 NVGDGTSSEGATG
-1279 INNDLGVKDLDFSST
+1279 VNNDLGVKDLDFSTT
-1294 SGSGTVDAIVTISND
+1294 SGSGTVNASVTISND

-1332 VTVGSDS
+1332 VTVGSTSDS

-1351 AESSGGTLNAAVTLK
+1351 AESSGGTLNAAVTLQ

-1398 TTTEDFTVGDA
+1398 TTTEDFTVGNATDD
-1409 GSNKSGTIDAAG
+1409 KTGTIDAAG

-1452 NSKEGAVT
+1452 NSREGAVT
-1460 AAGTVDVGTLK
+1460 AAGTVDVGTLN
-1471 LNKGNIEVTGSLTAK
+1471 LNKGKVEVTGSLTAK

-1512 VKLGGASLMLDPD
+1512 VKLGGASLMLDPA
-1525 WEDSST
+1525 WEDGST

-1573 TDTGLTWGKNDITA
+1573 TDTGLIWGQNDITA

-1613 SDNKN
+1613 SDSKN

-1682 ADKRYTIVSGF
+1682 ADKRYTIVNGF

-1701 DGGWNGTNLLLNKLV
+1701 DGGWSGTNLLLNKLV

-1721 YSNGSFTVSTQ
+1721 YSSGSFTVSTQ
-1732 KVKASEA
+1732 KVKASTA

-1806 GTAVQEHLSLAKAA
+1806 GTAAQEHLSLAKAA

-1838 GIWAQYIHNKDKVDN
+1838 SIWAQYIHNKDKVDN

-1872 ADRGKYSSGIA
+1872 ADRGKYSSGMA

-2009 SVTAS
+2009 SVTAG

-2029 LGDKNIAMDITVP
+2029 LGDKNTAMEITVP

-2092 MLNVTYSF
+2092 MLNVTYRF

>member
-17 KSLAK
+17 KSLVK

-48 VWAAQSNEKIDLSG
+48 VWASGTIKDQDMIITSNMDIVADDGEFEG
-62 SAAST
+62 VTNRYAAIGHTQDST
-67 AYADWDMQI
+67 MT
-76 DSEGSFKGVYTHN
+76 V
-89 GANLDFTGTET
+89 
-100 NIIINNK
+100 
-107 NNAATAVAN
+107 TAKP
-116 YGNNGGVMNFDAAK
+116 GVMVD
-130 TSITL
+130 S
-135 EHTGNVGSASPRDM
+135 V
-149 GVLVNQGTVNFNGD
+149 V
-163 ALIKLN
+163 
-169 TANTATMYGVNV
+169 TAT
-181 ECNTNDAVP
+181 
-190 SIVNFNKKAAI
+190 
-201 DIVTGEAATGIFV
+201 
-214 SGKPGSVLASGDNL
+214 
-228 NITINAGG
+228 
-236 NINGVWTRYG
+236 
-246 GTFSTGVSNNLNIN
+246 
-260 LQSDSQYS
+260 
-268 TVTGIKCFS
+268 
-277 QKEGQDNS
+277 
-285 HAGMI
+285 
-290 DIEGSATINVQSA
+290 
-303 NKAYGILN
+303 
-311 EYWQR
+311 
-316 PVDTGKVKVAGD
+316 
-328 LNITV
+328 
-333 VGKEAYGVLSDNKDC
+333 
-348 DTNILGNANIN
+348 
-359 VTGTNSS
+359 
-366 YAIHAKEGGQITVG
+366 
-380 SAGKTVALK
+380 
-389 AETTAGDSGKLA
+389 
-401 AAGVY
+401 
-406 ALEGGQVTIA
+406 
-416 GAKADIE
+416 
-423 ADVTANGRAIGVRV
+423 NGRAMGIVNVGNGVLNV
-437 EGKDAS
+437 NGNYSFA
-443 ITSAVQLNADTT
+443 LNADTVRGIRNNGYNDLNLNGDFIIKAVSKGKNSNNDVVVGVEAFNGTNITVNGDKLNIDITTDNARIIGVQNFNNNGETITFNSNDTSIKAVQIGTGSVCQGVLAYQSTTNFNGNVVIDLKADQVTDQVHGIDIQCDPGNSYETVVNFNNQKTDIKVEGGAGSTVVAIRASGVPGTVNLNGKVTNLTAT
-455 NIAVNGTTTADSN
+455 NIADGFSAAVISQYGAHVKSGADSDVN
-468 NFNEAA
+468 A
-474 WVKNGSLT
+474 S
-482 VNSKNLNVTG
+482 VNSKNGDAVAVYISEYAGYNGNVELKGSLTANVVSENGAACGILGELSDEVKAETDGNIYIGKNLN
-492 SMSGFTLEGL
+492 L
-502 NVSTN
+502 
-507 GLIELNTEKT
+507 
-517 VIDIADDYG
+517 G
-526 VTGITAHNGGTFK
+526 V
-539 VNKGDLIITSTNT
+539 
-552 AANGVGKTNSIGIQS
+552 NSSNSEAIGI
-567 DEIGSGEPQNSII
+567 G
-580 IGPGV
+580 
-585 NKVDITV
+585 
-592 NGAGSEGATPNASNG
+592 
-607 TAGIYAVDGAI
+607 
-618 EIASGELNVRVN
+618 ASGKYNK
-630 SGANVSS
+630 
-637 DASGVYS
+637 
-644 NATGIKGLNGTITV
+644 T
-658 AGSTRTILDVT
+658 
-669 DGYQEATGVYA
+669 
-680 GSYGDKKATVSILGD
+680 SILGD

-725 VDLTVSSTNGGKVYG
+725 VDLAVSSTNGGKVYG
-740 LDATGGSDITVNGS
+740 LDATGGSDITVNGR

-1005 TALKGEAVGI
+1005 IALKGEAVGI

-1078 GDTNIVSGTVTADA
+1078 GDSNVVKGTVTADA
-1092 GGIVLGGGD
+1092 GGIVLGGSD

-1106 VDKFVTKGA
+1106 ADKFVTKGA
-1115 GERASAAVSGTITV
+1115 GEKTSNAKSGTITV

-1140 DINKFDLA
+1140 DINKFALA
-1148 DNSLIVTGK
+1148 DDSLVVTGK
-1157 GVLKAASDKVFEADT
+1157 GILQGT
-1172 SGKKVIAGVDQK
+1172 SGNLFDKNGTVAVKSAVDDK
-1184 VLFNG
+1184 VLFDG
-1189 GKLAISDTSYTL
+1189 GKLAISDASYTL
-1201 ADSKVYSEALG
+1201 NDSAGYSKALKAADSN
-1212 KVDDSGV
+1212 
-1219 GANTKTTIVMT
+1219 GAKTTIVMT

-1266 NVGDGSSSVGTTG
+1266 NVGDGTSSEGATG
-1279 INNDLGVKDLDFSST
+1279 VNNDLGVKDLDFSTT
-1294 SGSGTVDAIVTISND
+1294 SGSGTVNASVTISND

-1332 VTVGSDS
+1332 VTVGSTSDS

-1351 AESSGGTLNAAVTLK
+1351 AESSGGTLNAAVTLQ

-1398 TTTEDFTVGDA
+1398 TTTEDFTVGNATDD
-1409 GSNKSGTIDAAG
+1409 KTGTIDAAG

-1452 NSKEGAVT
+1452 NSREGAVT
-1460 AAGTVDVGTLK
+1460 AAGTVDVGTLN
-1471 LNKGNIEVTGSLTAK
+1471 LNKGKVEVTGSLTAK

-1512 VKLGGASLMLDPD
+1512 VKLGGASLMLDPA
-1525 WEDSST
+1525 WEDGST

-1573 TDTGLTWGKNDITA
+1573 TDTGLIWGQNDITA

-1613 SDNKN
+1613 SDSKN

-1682 ADKRYTIVSGF
+1682 ADKRYTIVNGF

-1701 DGGWNGTNLLLNKLV
+1701 DGGWSGTNLLLNKLV

-1721 YSNGSFTVSTQ
+1721 YSSGSFTVSTQ
-1732 KVKASEA
+1732 KVKASTA

-1806 GTAVQEHLSLAKAA
+1806 GTAAQEHLSLAKAA

-1838 GIWAQYIHNKDKVDN
+1838 SIWAQYIHNKDKVDN

-1872 ADRGKYSSGIA
+1872 ADRGKYSSGMA

-2009 SVTAS
+2009 SVTAG

-2029 LGDKNIAMDITVP
+2029 LGDKNTAMDITVP

>member
-1 MVKVVKIW
+1 MAKVVKIW

-17 KSLAK
+17 KRLAK
-22 NKDLQRKVLC
+22 NKDLQKKVLC
-32 SLLAA
+32 SLLAV

-48 VWAAQSNEKIDLSG
+48 VWAAGTIKDQDMVITSNMDIVADDGGFEGATNRYAAIGHTQDATMTVTAKPGVIVNSVVTATNGRAMGIVNTGNGVLNVNGNYGFALQADTVRGIRNNGYNDLNLNG
-62 SAAST
+62 DFIIKAV
-67 AYADWDMQI
+67 
-76 DSEGSFKGVYTHN
+76 SEGKDSNNDVVVGAEAFNGTNITVNGDKLNIDITTDNARIIGVQNFNNN
-89 GANLDFTGTET
+89 GKTIVFNSNDISIKAVQTGT
-100 NIIINNK
+100 
-107 NNAATAVAN
+107 
-116 YGNNGGVMNFDAAK
+116 
-130 TSITL
+130 
-135 EHTGNVGSASPRDM
+135 GSFCQ
-149 GVLVNQGTVNFNGD
+149 GVLGYQSTTNFNGD
-163 ALIKLN
+163 
-169 TANTATMYGVNV
+169 
-181 ECNTNDAVP
+181 
-190 SIVNFNKKAAI
+190 IV
-201 DIVTGEAATGIFV
+201 
-214 SGKPGSVLASGDNL
+214 
-228 NITINAGG
+228 
-236 NINGVWTRYG
+236 
-246 GTFSTGVSNNLNIN
+246 
-260 LQSDSQYS
+260 
-268 TVTGIKCFS
+268 
-277 QKEGQDNS
+277 
-285 HAGMI
+285 
-290 DIEGSATINVQSA
+290 
-303 NKAYGILN
+303 
-311 EYWQR
+311 
-316 PVDTGKVKVAGD
+316 
-328 LNITV
+328 
-333 VGKEAYGVLSDNKDC
+333 
-348 DTNILGNANIN
+348 
-359 VTGTNSS
+359 
-366 YAIHAKEGGQITVG
+366 
-380 SAGKTVALK
+380 
-389 AETTAGDSGKLA
+389 
-401 AAGVY
+401 
-406 ALEGGQVTIA
+406 
-416 GAKADIE
+416 
-423 ADVTANGRAIGVRV
+423 
-437 EGKDAS
+437 
-443 ITSAVQLNADTT
+443 
-455 NIAVNGTTTADSN
+455 
-468 NFNEAA
+468 
-474 WVKNGSLT
+474 
-482 VNSKNLNVTG
+482 
-492 SMSGFTLEGL
+492 
-502 NVSTN
+502 
-507 GLIELNTEKT
+507 
-517 VIDIADDYG
+517 
-526 VTGITAHNGGTFK
+526 
-539 VNKGDLIITSTNT
+539 
-552 AANGVGKTNSIGIQS
+552 
-567 DEIGSGEPQNSII
+567 
-580 IGPGV
+580 
-585 NKVDITV
+585 
-592 NGAGSEGATPNASNG
+592 
-607 TAGIYAVDGAI
+607 
-618 EIASGELNVRVN
+618 
-630 SGANVSS
+630 
-637 DASGVYS
+637 
-644 NATGIKGLNGTITV
+644 
-658 AGSTRTILDVT
+658 
-669 DGYQEATGVYA
+669 
-680 GSYGDKKATVSILGD
+680 
-695 TAITATGKTGAHALY
+695 
-710 AEKGSEITIGSKGKM
+710 
-725 VDLTVSSTNGGKVYG
+725 
-740 LDATGGSDITVNGS
+740 
-754 NLTIDV
+754 
-760 GSYVENGT
+760 
-768 INDRIF
+768 
-774 AIDASTNKGG
+774 
-784 KIILNSDE
+784 
-792 ITIVGEQKGHTV
+792 
-804 YCDGVRANMSTIEF
+804 
-818 NGNTTIDLKADLK
+818 IDLKADK
-831 DGWSAIESKNKQN
+831 VTSQVHGVDI
-844 QFAGINVQ
+844 Q
-852 CDPGNI
+852 CDPGNTYE
-858 FATAINFNGSETDI
+858 TAVNFNNQQTDI
-872 KVEGKATWFAA
+872 KVEGGAGATVAA
-883 VQGSGV
+883 IRASGV
-889 PGSINFTGKKV
+889 PGTVNLNGKVTNLTAANINGGMAAA
-900 NITAVNNKAVSE
+900 IIS
-912 GDSTTV
+912 
-918 GIYAQYGATINS
+918 QYGAHVNSGSETNIN
-930 AAATDIV
+930 AAVNAKDDAVAVYVGEYAGYNGNVELQGNFTADVISENGDAYGILGELSDDAKSEDDGKIYIGKDLELDV
-937 TTVEANGDAN
+937 TAANGDA
-947 GIYNTNNFY
+947 
-956 YNGNVKLKG
+956 
-965 NFMGTVISNESS
+965 
-977 AYGIYNDPLDADN
+977 
-990 TGGEVYIGKGLKLDV
+990 
-1005 TALKGEAVGI
+1005 VGI
-1015 YGKGEHSKTTVLGD
+1015 GVSGKYNKTIILGNSTINATGKTASNALLAEAGGQITV
-1029 VTITTNGQNDSYSL
+1029 
-1043 YAAAKAN
+1043 
-1050 ITLGSAGKTVALTGD
+1050 GSAGKTVALTGD
-1065 VTAKDA
+1065 VTAKDS
-1071 DSIITLA
+1071 DSIIRLA

-1092 GGIVLGGGD
+1092 GGIVLAGSD
-1101 KATYT
+1101 KATYI
-1106 VDKFVTKGA
+1106 VNKFVTKD
-1115 GERASAAVSGTITV
+1115 SVSRFTTVTRGTITV

-1266 NVGDGSSSVGTTG
+1266 NVGDGSSSEGATG
-1279 INNDLGVKDLDFSST
+1279 VNNDLGVKDLDFSSN
-1294 SGSGTVDAIVTISND
+1294 SGTVDASVTISND

-1325 TGNSNNN
+1325 TGSNNT
-1332 VTVGSDS
+1332 VTVGSTSDS

-1351 AESSGGTLNAAVTLK
+1351 AESSGGTLNANVTLQS
-1366 ADSQMNVEAGSF
+1366 DSQMNVEAGSF
-1378 TVGKITAT
+1378 TVDKITAT

-1398 TTTEDFTVGDA
+1398 TTTQDFTVGDA
-1409 GSNKSGTIDAAG
+1409 INNKTGTIDAAG

-1446 SVGDSS
+1446 SVGTS
-1452 NSKEGAVT
+1452 NKEGTVT
-1460 AAGTVDVGTLK
+1460 AAGTVDVGTLN
-1471 LNKGNIEVTGSLTAK
+1471 LNKGNVEVTGSLTAK

-1492 NDAKIAVGAADSA
+1492 SDAKIAVGAADRA

-1525 WEDSST
+1525 WEDGST

-1537 AGLKFNSSQIDGK
+1537 AGLKFNGSQIDGK

-1573 TDTGLTWGKNDITA
+1573 TDTGLTWGQNDITA

-1613 SDNKN
+1613 SDSKDLV
-1618 FAAANTATFAAGS
+1618 AANTATFAAGS

-1636 GDAALTTDGALKAG
+1636 GDAALTIDGALKAG
-1650 STVNAQNNSNS
+1650 GTATNTISNGS
-1661 NNDAATLKV
+1661 AATLKV

-1682 ADKRYTIVSGF
+1682 ADKQYTIVSGF
-1693 TNSGSAVT
+1693 TNSGSDVT

-1721 YSNGSFTVSTQ
+1721 YSSGSFTVSTQ

-1767 NAISGLNSNAQ
+1767 NAISGLNSNEQ
-1778 TLAAVN
+1778 TLVAVN

-1806 GTAVQEHLSLAKAA
+1806 GTAAQEHLSLAKAA

-1838 GIWAQYIHNKDKVDN
+1838 SIWAQYIHNKDKVDN

-1858 YDGQYNGVIIGGDF
+1858 YDGQYNGIVVGGDF

-1947 IKGEKLISNGHGT
+1947 VKGEKVISNGHGT

-2009 SVTAS
+2009 SVTAG

-2029 LGDKNIAMDITVP
+2029 LGDKNTAMDITVP

>member
-1 MVKVVKIW
+1 MAKVVKIW

-17 KSLAK
+17 KRLAK
-22 NKDLQRKVLC
+22 NKDLQKKVLC
-32 SLLAA
+32 SLLAV

-48 VWAAQSNEKIDLSG
+48 VWAAGTIKDQDMVITSNMNIVADDGGFEGATNRYAAIGHTQDATMTVTAKPGVIVNSVVTATNGRAMGIVNTGNGVLNVNGNYGFALQADTVRGIRNNGYNDLNLNG
-62 SAAST
+62 DFIIKAV
-67 AYADWDMQI
+67 
-76 DSEGSFKGVYTHN
+76 SEGKDSNNDVVVGAEAFNGTNITVNGDKLNIDITTDNARIIGVQNFNNN
-89 GANLDFTGTET
+89 GKTIVFNSNDISIKAVQTGT
-100 NIIINNK
+100 
-107 NNAATAVAN
+107 
-116 YGNNGGVMNFDAAK
+116 
-130 TSITL
+130 
-135 EHTGNVGSASPRDM
+135 GSFCQ
-149 GVLVNQGTVNFNGD
+149 GVLGYQSTTNFNGD
-163 ALIKLN
+163 IVIDLKADKVTSQVHGVDIQCDPGN
-169 TANTATMYGVNV
+169 TYETA
-181 ECNTNDAVP
+181 
-190 SIVNFNKKAAI
+190 VNFNNQQTDIKVEGGAGATVAAI
-201 DIVTGEAATGIFV
+201 R
-214 SGKPGSVLASGDNL
+214 ASGVPGTVNL
-228 NITINAGG
+228 NGKVTNLTAA
-236 NINGVWTRYG
+236 NINGGMAAAIISQYG
-246 GTFSTGVSNNLNIN
+246 AHVNSGSETNIN
-260 LQSDSQYS
+260 AAVNAKDDAVAVYVGEYAGYNGNVELQGNFTADVISEN
-268 TVTGIKCFS
+268 G
-277 QKEGQDNS
+277 N
-285 HAGMI
+285 
-290 DIEGSATINVQSA
+290 
-303 NKAYGILN
+303 AYGILG
-311 EYWQR
+311 E
-316 PVDTGKVKVAGD
+316 
-328 LNITV
+328 
-333 VGKEAYGVLSDNKDC
+333 LSDDAKSEDDGKIYIGKDLELDVTAANGDAVGIGVSGKYNK
-348 DTNILGNANIN
+348 TIILGNSTIN
-359 VTGTNSS
+359 ATGKTAS
-366 YAIHAKEGGQITVG
+366 YAIIAEDGGQITVG
-380 SAGKTVALK
+380 SAGKNVNLT
-389 AETTAGDSGKLA
+389 GD
-401 AAGVY
+401 V
-406 ALEGGQVTIA
+406 
-416 GAKADIE
+416 
-423 ADVTANGRAIGVRV
+423 
-437 EGKDAS
+437 
-443 ITSAVQLNADTT
+443 
-455 NIAVNGTTTADSN
+455 
-468 NFNEAA
+468 
-474 WVKNGSLT
+474 
-482 VNSKNLNVTG
+482 
-492 SMSGFTLEGL
+492 
-502 NVSTN
+502 
-507 GLIELNTEKT
+507 
-517 VIDIADDYG
+517 
-526 VTGITAHNGGTFK
+526 
-539 VNKGDLIITSTNT
+539 
-552 AANGVGKTNSIGIQS
+552 
-567 DEIGSGEPQNSII
+567 
-580 IGPGV
+580 
-585 NKVDITV
+585 KVD
-592 NGAGSEGATPNASNG
+592 
-607 TAGIYAVDGAI
+607 
-618 EIASGELNVRVN
+618 
-630 SGANVSS
+630 
-637 DASGVYS
+637 
-644 NATGIKGLNGTITV
+644 
-658 AGSTRTILDVT
+658 
-669 DGYQEATGVYA
+669 
-680 GSYGDKKATVSILGD
+680 
-695 TAITATGKTGAHALY
+695 
-710 AEKGSEITIGSKGKM
+710 
-725 VDLTVSSTNGGKVYG
+725 
-740 LDATGGSDITVNGS
+740 GGSV
-754 NLTIDV
+754 
-760 GSYVENGT
+760 
-768 INDRIF
+768 IN
-774 AIDASTNKGG
+774 
-784 KIILNSDE
+784 
-792 ITIVGEQKGHTV
+792 H
-804 YCDGVRANMSTIEF
+804 
-818 NGNTTIDLKADLK
+818 
-831 DGWSAIESKNKQN
+831 
-844 QFAGINVQ
+844 
-852 CDPGNI
+852 
-858 FATAINFNGSETDI
+858 
-872 KVEGKATWFAA
+872 
-883 VQGSGV
+883 
-889 PGSINFTGKKV
+889 
-900 NITAVNNKAVSE
+900 
-912 GDSTTV
+912 
-918 GIYAQYGATINS
+918 
-930 AAATDIV
+930 
-937 TTVEANGDAN
+937 
-947 GIYNTNNFY
+947 
-956 YNGNVKLKG
+956 
-965 NFMGTVISNESS
+965 
-977 AYGIYNDPLDADN
+977 
-990 TGGEVYIGKGLKLDV
+990 
-1005 TALKGEAVGI
+1005 
-1015 YGKGEHSKTTVLGD
+1015 GD
-1029 VTITTNGQNDSYSL
+1029 VTINGQLLVKAAGASSEYTSIGESLRINAGSDSAVQIENSSQKNVSNVLNFNSKNTELSSSGSSYISAVNIL
-1043 YAAAKAN
+1043 NNNQPDVTASNTVNFRGDTTKITATATDGKAQGVRIGESNFGSGKLTTDINFGATNTFINVKGNVVAGDYYDQVAGIWEGECSYKGDVATNIAFNGKAN
-1050 ITLGSAGKTVALTGD
+1050 IDVYSQGGNAYGIFVEHGSEIGTTIIDFNDNTVINAQNANGSGEAVYISGD
-1065 VTAKDA
+1065 GVAVNFNKAQKKGVTVDIIGDITAANNAK
-1071 DSIITLA
+1071 ITLA
-1078 GDTNIVSGTVTADA
+1078 GDSNVVKGTVTADA
-1092 GGIVLGGGD
+1092 GGIVLAGSD
-1101 KATYT
+1101 KATYI
-1106 VDKFVTKGA
+1106 VNKFVTKD
-1115 GERASAAVSGTITV
+1115 SVSRFTTVTRGTITV

-1266 NVGDGSSSVGTTG
+1266 NVGDGSSSEGATG
-1279 INNDLGVKDLDFSST
+1279 VNNDLGVKDLDFSSN
-1294 SGSGTVDAIVTISND
+1294 SGTVDASVTISND

-1325 TGNSNNN
+1325 TGSNNT
-1332 VTVGSDS
+1332 VTVGSTSDS

-1351 AESSGGTLNAAVTLK
+1351 AESSGGTLNANVTLQS
-1366 ADSQMNVEAGSF
+1366 DSQMNVEAGSF
-1378 TVGKITAT
+1378 TVDKITAT

-1398 TTTEDFTVGDA
+1398 TTTQDFTVGDA
-1409 GSNKSGTIDAAG
+1409 INNKTGTIDAAG

-1446 SVGDSS
+1446 SVGTS
-1452 NSKEGAVT
+1452 NKEGTVT
-1460 AAGTVDVGTLK
+1460 AAGTVDVGTLN
-1471 LNKGNIEVTGSLTAK
+1471 LNKGNVEVTGSLTAK

-1492 NDAKIAVGAADSA
+1492 SDAKIAVGAADRA

-1512 VKLGGASLMLDPD
+1512 VKLGGASLMLDPA
-1525 WEDSST
+1525 WEDGST

-1537 AGLKFNSSQIDGK
+1537 AGLKFNGSQIDGK

-1573 TDTGLTWGKNDITA
+1573 TDTGLTWGQNDITA

-1613 SDNKN
+1613 SDSKDLV
-1618 FAAANTATFAAGS
+1618 AANTATFAAGS

-1636 GDAALTTDGALKAG
+1636 GDAALTIDGALKAG
-1650 STVNAQNNSNS
+1650 GTATNTISNGS
-1661 NNDAATLKV
+1661 AATLKV

-1682 ADKRYTIVSGF
+1682 ADKQYTIVSGF
-1693 TNSGSAVT
+1693 TNSGSDVT

-1721 YSNGSFTVSTQ
+1721 YSSGSFTVSTQ

-1767 NAISGLNSNAQ
+1767 NAISGLNSNEQ
-1778 TLAAVN
+1778 TLVAVN

-1806 GTAVQEHLSLAKAA
+1806 GTAAQEHLSLAKAA

-1838 GIWAQYIHNKDKVDN
+1838 SIWAQYIHNKDKVDN

-1858 YDGQYNGVIIGGDF
+1858 YDGQYNGIVVGGDF

-1947 IKGEKLISNGHGT
+1947 VKGEKVISNGHGT

-2009 SVTAS
+2009 SVTAG

-2029 LGDKNIAMDITVP
+2029 LGDKNTAMDITVP

>member
-48 VWAAQSNEKIDLSG
+48 VWASNSLINVGNKEYSADTIIVADENLASDNSAVVGIANDVSNSKSG
-62 SAAST
+62 ITMKNGTKLTVNSVASSGR
-67 AYADWDMQI
+67 AYA
-76 DSEGSFKGVYTHN
+76 VAVNN
-89 GANLDFTGTET
+89 GAGFGFVGKGEFT
-100 NIIINNK
+100 
-107 NNAATAVAN
+107 ATGSDQAQARTIR
-116 YGNNGGVMNFDAAK
+116 NNGGGAISFDGDITVNTNAGKLFSVAVEAWDSSDQIAVVEFKGDRTIINATGDKVQVNAIQVVSNNDTGSLIDFCADK
-130 TSITL
+130 TVITNTSTVAGGSNWANVAIVEGEKAVL
-135 EHTGNVGSASPRDM
+135 RFSGKDVRLNSNNTGYTAQVISLNSNGNVVFNADNSILTAKSDFGANGIGGD
-149 GVLVNQGTVNFNGD
+149 GIITFNGKN
-163 ALIKLN
+163 A
-169 TANTATMYGVNV
+169 
-181 ECNTNDAVP
+181 
-190 SIVNFNKKAAI
+190 
-201 DIVTGEAATGIFV
+201 
-214 SGKPGSVLASGDNL
+214 
-228 NITINAGG
+228 TINAIVTDGVG
-236 NINGVWTRYG
+236 TTNSIGLLSSKAIDVTTNVDKLAINVYGSGVWNGNPGYAN
-246 GTFSTGVSNNLNIN
+246 GTAGIYANADVDIAAKNLAVNVVAGQAVDGVNTY
-260 LQSDSQYS
+260 DEE
-268 TVTGIKCFS
+268 TAKA
-277 QKEGQDNS
+277 QDNYS
-285 HAGMI
+285 
-290 DIEGSATINVQSA
+290 D
-303 NKAYGILN
+303 AYGIRMMSGNLN
-311 EYWQR
+311 ASQ
-316 PVDTGKVKVAGD
+316 DTD
-328 LNITV
+328 TNIV
-333 VGKEAYGVLSDNKDC
+333 VYEGYKGAIGVSAEAENAIV
-348 DTNILGNANIN
+348 NILGNTTITA
-359 VTGTNSS
+359 TGKTASN
-366 YAIHAKEGGQITVG
+366 ALLAEDGGQITVG
-380 SAGKTVALK
+380 SEGKTVDLTGEVKVDGGSVSNHGNVTINGQLLVK
-389 AETTAGDSGKLA
+389 ADGASSEYTSTGESLRINAGSDSAVQIENSSLQNVRNVLDFNAKNTELSSSGSNYISAVNILNNNQPDVTASNTVNFSGDTTKITATATDGKAQGVRIGESNFGSGKLTTDINFGA
-401 AAGVY
+401 TNTSINVKGNVVAGDYYDQV
-406 ALEGGQVTIA
+406 AGIWEGEGSYK
-416 GAKADIE
+416 G
-423 ADVTANGRAIGVRV
+423 DVA
-437 EGKDAS
+437 
-443 ITSAVQLNADTT
+443 T
-455 NIAVNGTTTADSN
+455 NIAFNGKANIDVYSQGGNAYGIFVEHGSEIGTTIIDFNDNTVINAQNANGSGEAVYISGDGVAV
-468 NFNEAA
+468 NFNKAQ
-474 WVKNGSLT
+474 K
-482 VNSKNLNVTG
+482 K
-492 SMSGFTLEGL
+492 
-502 NVSTN
+502 
-507 GLIELNTEKT
+507 
-517 VIDIADDYG
+517 G
-526 VTGITAHNGGTFK
+526 VTVDII
-539 VNKGDLIITSTNT
+539 GDIT
-552 AANGVGKTNSIGIQS
+552 AAN
-567 DEIGSGEPQNSII
+567 
-580 IGPGV
+580 
-585 NKVDITV
+585 
-592 NGAGSEGATPNASNG
+592 NA
-607 TAGIYAVDGAI
+607 
-618 EIASGELNVRVN
+618 
-630 SGANVSS
+630 
-637 DASGVYS
+637 
-644 NATGIKGLNGTITV
+644 K
-658 AGSTRTILDVT
+658 
-669 DGYQEATGVYA
+669 
-680 GSYGDKKATVSILGD
+680 
-695 TAITATGKTGAHALY
+695 
-710 AEKGSEITIGSKGKM
+710 
-725 VDLTVSSTNGGKVYG
+725 
-740 LDATGGSDITVNGS
+740 
-754 NLTIDV
+754 
-760 GSYVENGT
+760 
-768 INDRIF
+768 
-774 AIDASTNKGG
+774 
-784 KIILNSDE
+784 
-792 ITIVGEQKGHTV
+792 
-804 YCDGVRANMSTIEF
+804 
-818 NGNTTIDLKADLK
+818 
-831 DGWSAIESKNKQN
+831 
-844 QFAGINVQ
+844 
-852 CDPGNI
+852 
-858 FATAINFNGSETDI
+858 
-872 KVEGKATWFAA
+872 
-883 VQGSGV
+883 
-889 PGSINFTGKKV
+889 
-900 NITAVNNKAVSE
+900 
-912 GDSTTV
+912 
-918 GIYAQYGATINS
+918 
-930 AAATDIV
+930 
-937 TTVEANGDAN
+937 
-947 GIYNTNNFY
+947 
-956 YNGNVKLKG
+956 
-965 NFMGTVISNESS
+965 
-977 AYGIYNDPLDADN
+977 
-990 TGGEVYIGKGLKLDV
+990 
-1005 TALKGEAVGI
+1005 
-1015 YGKGEHSKTTVLGD
+1015 
-1029 VTITTNGQNDSYSL
+1029 
-1043 YAAAKAN
+1043 
-1050 ITLGSAGKTVALTGD
+1050 
-1065 VTAKDA
+1065 
-1071 DSIITLA
+1071 ITLA
-1078 GDTNIVSGTVTADA
+1078 GDSNVVKGTVTADA
-1092 GGIVLGGGD
+1092 GGIVLAGSD
-1101 KATYT
+1101 KATYI
-1106 VDKFVTKGA
+1106 VNKFVTKD
-1115 GERASAAVSGTITV
+1115 SVSRFTTVTRGTITV

-1189 GKLAISDTSYTL
+1189 GKLAISDASYTL

-1212 KVDDSGV
+1212 KVDDSGA
-1219 GANTKTTIVMT
+1219 GAKAKTTIVMT

-1266 NVGDGSSSVGTTG
+1266 NVGDGTSSEGATG
-1279 INNDLGVKDLDFSST
+1279 VNNDLGVKDLDFST
-1294 SGSGTVDAIVTISND
+1294 NSGSGTVNANVTISND

-1325 TGNSNNN
+1325 TGNSNNT
-1332 VTVGSDS
+1332 VTVGS

-1351 AESSGGTLNAAVTLK
+1351 AESSGGTLNAAVTLQ

-1378 TVGKITAT
+1378 TVGKITAA

-1398 TTTEDFTVGDA
+1398 TTTQDFTVGDA
-1409 GSNKSGTIDAAG
+1409 SSNKSGTIDAAG

-1460 AAGTVDVGTLK
+1460 AAGTVDVDTLN
-1471 LNKGNIEVTGSLTAK
+1471 LNKGKVEVTGSLTAK
-1486 TLTVGD
+1486 TLTVVD
-1492 NDAKIAVGAADSA
+1492 SDAKIAVGAADSA

-1512 VKLGGASLMLDPD
+1512 VKLGGASLMLDPA

-1613 SDNKN
+1613 SDNKDL
-1618 FAAANTATFAAGS
+1618 AAANTATFAAGS

-1650 STVNAQNNSNS
+1650 STVNAQNNGNS

-1670 DSGAKLYIADAQ
+1670 DAGAKLYIADAQ
-1682 ADKRYTIVSGF
+1682 ADKKYTIVSGF
-1693 TNSGSAVT
+1693 TNSNSAVT
-1701 DGGWNGTNLLLNKLV
+1701 DGGWSGTNLLLNKLV

-1721 YSNGSFTVSTQ
+1721 YSSGSFTVSTQ

-1748 LDAMSSQ
+1748 LDAMGSQ
-1755 TDSPYAGIKYLS
+1755 IDSPYAGIKYLS

-1947 IKGEKLISNGHGT
+1947 IKGEKVISNGHGT

-2009 SVTAS
+2009 SVTAG

-2029 LGDKNIAMDITVP
+2029 LGDKNTAMDITVP